1 MSATNY
7 EKQIL
12 DTIQKL
18 VDNAVQ
24 NASYD
29 KTIQCTILKV
39 QDAAMGKYKVKY
51 QDSAFYAY
59 STTTDVTYA
68 AGKSVY
74 VLVPGNDMASNKTII
89 GTVDS
94 LGADYINNI
103 SIENRYDIIGNNIAS
118 SEDIFGLCSYKSGG
132 DSIVLYDSNNDINL
146 INYNAEAADLYI
158 KKGTALLLGAYFKTD
173 LPTEQKFRGNYG
185 ISFET
190 IYADEA
196 GEPVERN
203 FIIDIDNMNGNPYNL
218 VNFTKQISAYELDG
232 LKFQSI
238 NKIQIFSDNFPHTAT
253 GKEDDIFVKDIQIYS
268 AEAIPEEELTNCG
281 LSLITP
287 QGIYFDNQSAATAVR
302 EIQAQVRVKGKAAS
316 DDFSNLSFYW
326 FKENVGITINSEK
339 YNKLG
344 GSGWECLNE
353 YNVID
358 RTDPDHLLIEWN
370 AAGSSI
376 SVMKRENAAKENR
389 YKCVAVYN
397 TDTIL
402 EKEITIYN
410 LSSSY
415 DITIASSNG
424 TQFYFDVG
432 TTNLSCLINGT
443 LQTDSEYTYSWGAVD
458 FYGSFK
464 NLEETSN
471 TYENVAV
478 NEIINYTVY
487 KCSVWYDGDYIGT
500 NSIILYNS
508 LEKAQNYNLV
518 INNGVQVYKY
528 DTNGIAPN
536 NKSLDNPIT
545 LLPLTFTLFDD
556 MGQEIPTSGIPGS
569 AIKWKVPIEDTMII
583 IPNEYG
589 TPTIEDG
596 YYIYTNIYS
605 LGYDIATKYNINAS
619 ENNIELNIDYEG
631 VSYKAV
637 TNLSF
642 IKEGESGTNGTDFIC
657 KIVPNIATGE
667 LNDYPMVTYN
677 EDTSNYSLNYTPTSQ
692 NLWFKVQL
700 WHDGIKIFENV
711 VSGNSNVEQ
720 DEEGNFKE
728 VDVSW
733 SILKNKYTKNQSLNI
748 ITEDSNLSIN
758 AATGVVTFDA
768 TEYADPA
775 NIVKCTVTYD
785 GMTYYDTMPV
795 IVSRIEN
802 SNYTLK
808 LKKNSGFRYA
818 IYSTD
823 GRYPQYDNNQ
833 PFEIVTLNQD
843 TDISESTTYIWEV
856 YGSSY
861 INGWQDEV
869 NIIPRKTYG
878 QILKANQKYYKP
890 VDEFNGLSV
899 NNGISVTTAIGSIQ
913 IPIHLYLNKYSNALM
928 NDWDGNSIQIKE
940 DEGLIL
946 SPQVG
951 AGKKEQDNSFT
962 GVFLG
967 SIEESGEEVET
978 GLFGYSSGER
988 TIALDASDGSARFGK
1003 TGSGQ
1008 IVIDPSTNQAILTS
1022 GNYDTTEG
1030 TGMQINL
1037 SEPSIT
1043 WGNGNFSIDSTGK
1056 VVATQLHMTAD
1067 SDRTVQQEITSL
1079 DNATSILQINPI
1091 TNNLIIP
1098 CDINHKPFE
1107 TKQYTIQCYPKFKN
1121 IDVSGVTCSF
1131 NPSSITNLSYYWSV
1145 ANKNIVVTVNS
1156 AKAIQETTNLI
1167 TATFTYKDSNNV
1179 TWTQVQQFN
1188 ISLGLQGTQGIQG
1201 EPGPDGESSYFH
1213 YYYSDVI
1220 NPSGFSQMTKTPSEF
1235 MGTYVDTTAED
1246 STNPND
1252 YIWFKLE
1259 GTDGEAGL
1267 DGFSIWIASTAP
1279 SSSNTY
1285 LRSQLSGPSASQ
1297 TPKVGEIVVSENRYQ
1312 YTITRVENNK
1322 IFVGSS
1328 TEESILLNRSGSSD
1342 TSSPIIRTVDYSG
1355 LVNGDLLRIDL
1366 EMGYARQ
1373 SSWHSSYGS
1382 ADLVWTGETQTVTV
1396 TMPNYN
1402 NSCTCV
1408 LNPSTSQ
1415 ISCSFSTHAFDG
1427 GYITL
1432 TKAITKVDLKGEKG
1446 DDGAAGAPAYTV
1458 VLSNESHTFPATDSA
1473 AVASSTTTE
1482 VLAYKGTSS
1491 MTPTIGTITGQVTG
1505 LTTSVSGTTIT
1516 ITAATTLTTE
1526 NGILTIP
1533 ITVDGKSFTKK
1544 FSWSLA
1550 KAGEKGEDG
1559 EDGTSPTAYS
1569 LIVSHAAVVKTT
1581 SGTYNPTAITLTAKS
1596 QTGNAAITNFTTGR
1610 YAIFLNGSST
1620 AAATPAS
1627 TANYSYTIP
1636 ANTTSIRIA
1645 LYNSS
1650 TGTTILDEQTV
1661 SIVSDGT
1668 NGRGIS
1674 SITNYYLATSA
1685 SSGVTR
1691 STSGW
1696 TTAIQTMTAINQY
1709 LWNYEDIYY
1718 TNNTHTYTNPAIIG
1732 RYGQDGAAGKG
1743 IVSIV
1748 EYYAVN
1754 NSTTAPEDSE
1764 FSTTVKSPSSTNKYL
1779 WNYEKITYENPSS
1792 VVNTDKR
1799 IIGTYGR
1806 DGTNGTSPYISYLTN
1821 EAQTFAAG
1829 TAKTIKTSLY
1839 AYQGITEKD
1848 VQIKSVNGVTASTS
1862 STATGKTGM
1871 NFYVNST
1878 SSVAHPEITFSAT
1891 ADLPQTQTEQLKIKY
1906 IISGENTE
1914 RSVYFSYSSTTTGSS
1929 GAAASLVDITASSQM
1944 FKSTDGGTTF
1954 SPDTIVLTPRFQ
1966 TVTYSK
1972 WQYIIGANTP
1982 VDVVSGQNG
1991 LTLNGSVLTISKD
2004 SSLFDTNSSVTFKC
2018 ISSNVNIFDT
2028 ITVVKLYDIS
2038 NIQIG
2043 GRNYLAYTGVSKDI
2057 FVDKSSG
2064 YITNDP
2070 YSIVSGKN
2078 LADLGFSIGDEV
2090 TISLD
2095 WEISQNGTLDFIY
2108 GDCRLEWVKDSTYIT
2123 FIKIPIITFSA
2134 DKTSGKVIVTTK
2146 LSTEAILTSNKIRFR
2161 IDNSVLVL
2169 KISNMKLEKGNK
2181 STDWTPA
2188 PEDVDNNI
2196 ADSNQTILNQVITNI
2211 EHYYFVTKDS
2221 LRPTAVKEDQW
2232 SLDYPAT
2239 AMEDEVSYVWQRDK
2253 SIFGDKTAIWSEP
2266 YSIKNKIGYTTEY
2279 AQSNDPINAPEENST
2294 LWGEAKPENVNK
2306 YVWTRTRTDW
2316 DTGLSTYSTPLC
2328 DTLTKK
2334 LQDSLQ
2340 QMGANVSELSEKGFV
2355 KLYRNYIYLVD
2366 REDMEDESD
2375 GGVKGIQMGKE
2386 GIVYFSGAT
2395 GWNQDPT
2402 KENNFSHYEVCSSVW
2417 DLGGTMNLQALMVEN
2432 ITASEIKDGTLKLGE
2447 ENTEGRLEVYKLNGK
2462 KGSEVLLANGDGL
2475 RVRLIDSQTQNV
2487 VGFITLSDTKG
2498 FILSLGPDKDHQ
2510 TFVWGSDTNEKDENN
2525 KDIINLDTFK
2535 MTKAKVTSELNFD
2548 SKIIVQPASFYGHQ
2562 GLAFVRGGN

>member
-39 QDAAMGKYKVKY
+39 QDATMGKYKVKY

-132 DSIVLYDSNNDINL
+132 DSIVLYDYDNDINL

-238 NKIQIFSDNFPHTAT
+238 NKIQIFSDNFPHTAA

-326 FKENVGITINSEK
+326 FRENVGITINSEK

-443 LQTDSEYTYSWGAVD
+443 LQTDSKYTYSWGAVD

-556 MGQEIPTSGIPGS
+556 MGQEIPASGIPGS
-569 AIKWKVPIEDTMII
+569 AIKWKVPIDDTMII

-589 TPTIEDG
+589 TPTVEDG

-605 LGYDIATKYNINAS
+605 LGYDIATRYNINAS

-642 IKEGESGTNGTDFIC
+642 IKEGESGTNGTDFVC

-667 LNDYPMVTYN
+667 LNDCPMVTYN
-677 EDTSNYSLNYTPTSQ
+677 EDTESYSLNYTPTSQ

-733 SILKNKYTKNQSLNI
+733 SILQNKYTNVPTKSQSSL

-758 AATGVVTFDA
+758 AATGAVTFDA

-833 PFEIVTLNQD
+833 PFEIITLNQD
-843 TDISESTTYIWEV
+843 TDISESTTYTWEV

-861 INGWQDEV
+861 INGWHDEV

-899 NNGISVTTAIGSIQ
+899 NNGISVATAIGSIQ

-967 SIEESGEEVET
+967 SVEETGKEVET

-1098 CDINHKPFE
+1098 CDTNHKPFE

-1121 IDVSGVTCSF
+1121 VDVSGVTCTF

-1145 ANKNIVVTVNS
+1145 ANKNIIVTVNS
-1156 AKAIQETTNLI
+1156 ANAIQNTTNLI
-1167 TATFTYKDSNNV
+1167 TATFTYIDSNNV

-1220 NPSGFSQMTKTPSEF
+1220 NPSGFSQMTKTPNEF

-1246 STNPND
+1246 STDPSD
-1252 YIWFKLE
+1252 YTWFKLE

-1279 SSSNTY
+1279 SSGNTY
-1285 LRSQLSGPSASQ
+1285 LRSQLSGPSTSQ

-1312 YTITRVENNK
+1312 YTITKVDGK
-1322 IFVGSS
+1322 TITVGSN
-1328 TEESILLNRSGSSD
+1328 TEEVVLLNRSGSRD
-1342 TSSPIIRTVDYSG
+1342 TSSPITVTVDYSG
-1355 LVNGDLLRIDL
+1355 LVVGDLLRIDL
-1366 EMGYARQ
+1366 EMGYM
-1373 SSWHSSYGS
+1373 SGSYWHSSYGS
-1382 ADLVWTGETQTVTV
+1382 ADTVWTGETQTVTV

-1402 NSCTCV
+1402 YPCTCV

-1415 ISCSFSTHAFDG
+1415 ISCSFSTVNFEG

-1491 MTPTIGTITGQVTG
+1491 ITPTIGTITGQVTG

-1526 NGILTIP
+1526 NGVLTIP

-1550 KAGEKGEDG
+1550 KAGEDG

-1620 AAATPAS
+1620 ATATPTS

-1668 NGRGIS
+1668 
-1674 SITNYYLATSA
+1674 
-1685 SSGVTR
+1685 
-1691 STSGW
+1691 
-1696 TTAIQTMTAINQY
+1696 
-1709 LWNYEDIYY
+1709 
-1718 TNNTHTYTNPAIIG
+1718 
-1732 RYGQDGAAGKG
+1732 
-1743 IVSIV
+1743 
-1748 EYYAVN
+1748 
-1754 NSTTAPEDSE
+1754 
-1764 FSTTVKSPSSTNKYL
+1764 
-1779 WNYEKITYENPSS
+1779 
-1792 VVNTDKR
+1792 
-1799 IIGTYGR
+1799 
-1806 DGTNGTSPYISYLTN
+1806 SPYISYLTN

-1839 AYQGITEKD
+1839 AYQGITEKN

-1891 ADLPQTQTEQLKIKY
+1891 TSLPQTQTEQLEIKY
-1906 IISGENTE
+1906 IISGENIE
-1914 RSVYFSYSSTTTGSS
+1914 RSVYFSYSSTTNGSS
-1929 GAAASLVDITASSQM
+1929 GEAASLVDITASSQM
-1944 FKSTDGGTTF
+1944 FKSTDGGVTF
-1954 SPDTIVLTPRFQ
+1954 SPNTIVLTPRFQ

-1972 WQYIIGANTP
+1972 WQYSEDGGSTYTH
-1982 VDVVSGQNG
+1982 DVVSGQHRFTINNG
-1991 LTLNGSVLTISKD
+1991 VLTIAKTCD
-2004 SSLFDTNSSVTFKC
+2004 LFTDSVTALSFKC
-2018 ISSNVNIFDT
+2018 ISSNANVYDT
-2028 ITVVKLYDIS
+2028 ITIIKLYDTTDID
-2038 NIQIG
+2038 IDVG
-2043 GRNYLAYTGVSKDI
+2043 GRNYALETGKANVHENTNKDNDSYSLYTLSIPVETI
-2057 FVDKSSG
+2057 NELPIDKF
-2064 YITNDP
+2064 
-2070 YSIVSGKN
+2070 IVSFDMTLSG
-2078 LADLGFSIGDEV
+2078 DLTGTSGTPYISVGQAASPWNRINVTETQAGTYHKEIVLNNRAWTTNVIGARVNYIDNGV
-2090 TISLD
+2090 TLTISNLKA
-2095 WEISQNGTLDFIY
+2095 EI
-2108 GDCRLEWVKDSTYIT
+2108 
-2123 FIKIPIITFSA
+2123 
-2134 DKTSGKVIVTTK
+2134 
-2146 LSTEAILTSNKIRFR
+2146 
-2161 IDNSVLVL
+2161 
-2169 KISNMKLEKGNK
+2169 GNVY
-2181 STDWTPA
+2181 TDWTPA
-2188 PEDVDNNI
+2188 PEDVDSDI

-2211 EHYYFVTKDS
+2211 EHYYFVTEDS

-2232 SLDYPAT
+2232 SLTYPAT
-2239 AMEDEVSYVWQRDK
+2239 EMEDGKTYVWQRDK
-2253 SIFGDKTAIWSEP
+2253 SIFGDGKAIWSEP

-2279 AQSNDPINAPEENST
+2279 AQSNDPTNAPVEGWDET
-2294 LWGEAKPENVNK
+2294 KPENVNE

-2340 QMGANVSELSEKGFV
+2340 QMGQSISELSEDGFV
-2355 KLYRNYIYLVD
+2355 KQFRNYIYLVD
-2366 REDMEDESD
+2366 NEDMTKVRS
-2375 GGVKGIQMGKE
+2375 GIAMGLGGIQFFKYPGEKP
-2386 GIVYFSGAT
+2386 GDPGYVAT
-2395 GWNQDPT
+2395 DWDEATT
-2402 KENNFSHYEVCSSVW
+2402 KFKGVEYNSVW

-2447 ENTEGRLEVYKLNGK
+2447 ENTEGCLEVYKLNGK

-2475 RVRLIDSQTQNV
+2475 RVRLIDSQTKSTI
-2487 VGFITLSDTKG
+2487 GFITLSDTKG
-2498 FILSLGPDKDHQ
+2498 FILSLGESIDNQ

-2548 SKIIVQPASFYGHQ
+2548 SKIIAQPASFNGHQ

>member
-132 DSIVLYDSNNDINL
+132 DSVVLYDYDNDINL

-443 LQTDSEYTYSWGAVD
+443 LQTDSKYTYSWGAVD

-545 LLPLTFTLFDD
+545 LLPLTFILFDD
-556 MGQEIPTSGIPGS
+556 MGQEIPASGIPGS
-569 AIKWKVPIEDTMII
+569 AIKWKVPIDDTMII

-589 TPTIEDG
+589 TPTVEDG

-605 LGYDIATKYNINAS
+605 LGYDIATRYNINAS

-677 EDTSNYSLNYTPTSQ
+677 EDTESYSLNYTPTSQ

-733 SILKNKYTKNQSLNI
+733 SILKNRYTKNQSLNV

-758 AATGVVTFDA
+758 AATGAVTFDA
-768 TEYADPA
+768 TEYTDPA

-833 PFEIVTLNQD
+833 PFEIVTLNQG
-843 TDISESTTYIWEV
+843 TNISSTSTYIWEV

-899 NNGISVTTAIGSIQ
+899 NNGISVATEIGSIQ

-967 SIEESGEEVET
+967 SIEETGKEVET

-1037 SEPSIT
+1037 SEPSIN
-1043 WGNGNFSIDSTGK
+1043 WGNGNFSIDSNGK
-1056 VVATQLHMTAD
+1056 VVATQLYMTSG
-1067 SDRTVQQEITSL
+1067 SDKTVQQEITSL

-1098 CDINHKPFE
+1098 CDTNHKPFE

-1145 ANKNIVVTVNS
+1145 ANKNIIVTVNS
-1156 AKAIQETTNLI
+1156 ANAIQNTTNLI
-1167 TATFTYKDSNNV
+1167 TATFTYIDSNNV

-1235 MGTYVDTTAED
+1235 MGTYVDKTAED
-1246 STNPND
+1246 STDPSD
-1252 YIWFKLE
+1252 YTWFKLE

-1279 SSSNTY
+1279 SSNTY

-1297 TPKVGEIVVSENRYQ
+1297 TPKVGEIVISENRYQ
-1312 YTITRVENNK
+1312 YTITKVDGK
-1322 IFVGSS
+1322 TITVGSN
-1328 TEESILLNRSGSSD
+1328 TEENVLLNRSGSRD
-1342 TSSPIIRTVDYSG
+1342 TSSPITVTVDYSG
-1355 LVNGDLLRIDL
+1355 LVVGDLLRINL
-1366 EMGYARQ
+1366 EMGYE
-1373 SSWHSSYGS
+1373 SGGYWHPYYGS
-1382 ADLVWTGETQTVTV
+1382 ADLVWTGEIQTVTV
-1396 TMPNYN
+1396 TMPNN
-1402 NSCTCV
+1402 NRPCTCV

-1415 ISCSFSTHAFDG
+1415 ISCSFSTSDFYG

-1446 DDGAAGAPAYTV
+1446 NNG
-1458 VLSNESHTFPATDSA
+1458 ES
-1473 AVASSTTTE
+1473 
-1482 VLAYKGTSS
+1482 
-1491 MTPTIGTITGQVTG
+1491 
-1505 LTTSVSGTTIT
+1505 
-1516 ITAATTLTTE
+1516 
-1526 NGILTIP
+1526 
-1533 ITVDGKSFTKK
+1533 
-1544 FSWSLA
+1544 
-1550 KAGEKGEDG
+1550 
-1559 EDGTSPTAYS
+1559 
-1569 LIVSHAAVVKTT
+1569 
-1581 SGTYNPTAITLTAKS
+1581 
-1596 QTGNAAITNFTTGR
+1596 
-1610 YAIFLNGSST
+1610 
-1620 AAATPAS
+1620 
-1627 TANYSYTIP
+1627 
-1636 ANTTSIRIA
+1636 
-1645 LYNSS
+1645 
-1650 TGTTILDEQTV
+1650 
-1661 SIVSDGT
+1661 
-1668 NGRGIS
+1668 
-1674 SITNYYLATSA
+1674 
-1685 SSGVTR
+1685 
-1691 STSGW
+1691 
-1696 TTAIQTMTAINQY
+1696 
-1709 LWNYEDIYY
+1709 
-1718 TNNTHTYTNPAIIG
+1718 
-1732 RYGQDGAAGKG
+1732 
-1743 IVSIV
+1743 
-1748 EYYAVN
+1748 
-1754 NSTTAPEDSE
+1754 
-1764 FSTTVKSPSSTNKYL
+1764 
-1779 WNYEKITYENPSS
+1779 
-1792 VVNTDKR
+1792 
-1799 IIGTYGR
+1799 
-1806 DGTNGTSPYISYLTN
+1806 GTSPYISYLTN

-1829 TAKTIKTSLY
+1829 TAKEVTTQLY
-1839 AYQGITEKD
+1839 AYQGTTEKN

-1891 ADLPQTQTEQLKIKY
+1891 TLLPQTQTEQLEIKY

-1944 FKSTDGGTTF
+1944 FKSIDGGVTF
-1954 SPDTIVLTPRFQ
+1954 SPNTIVLTPRFQ

-1972 WQYIIGANTP
+1972 WQYSQNGGSSWTDIT
-1982 VDVVSGQNG
+1982 SGQHG
-1991 LTLNGSVLTISKD
+1991 LTISNGVLAIAKTCDLFTD
-2004 SSLFDTNSSVTFKC
+2004 SITTLSFKC
-2018 ISSNVNIFDT
+2018 VSSNANVFDT
-2028 ITVVKLYDIS
+2028 ITIVKLYDTTDID
-2038 NIQIG
+2038 IDVG
-2043 GRNYLAYTGVSKDI
+2043 GRNLVTESTLFAYPSTSANWISTLGNTINENYTNEGRIGKVTSGNFGELQFEIILDNFGIQKTDKVTFSLDVKLLPLEDSSKPDVSDYVYLGYSLWDSENSPNWYTGAQLKWDATTAGAEYDI
-2057 FVDKSSG
+2057 
-2064 YITNDP
+2064 
-2070 YSIVSGKN
+2070 
-2078 LADLGFSIGDEV
+2078 
-2090 TISLD
+2090 
-2095 WEISQNGTLDFIY
+2095 WR
-2108 GDCRLEWVKDSTYIT
+2108 RLSIT
-2123 FIKIPIITFSA
+2123 FPGYTGSEDYKRLRFGIIAYANQANS
-2134 DKTSGKVIVTTK
+2134 D
-2146 LSTEAILTSNKIRFR
+2146 IRFITR
-2161 IDNSVLVL
+2161 
-2169 KISNMKLEKGNK
+2169 NMKIELGNVA
-2181 STDWTPA
+2181 TDWTIA
-2188 PEDVDNNI
+2188 PEETLNNTI
-2196 ADSNQTILNQVITNI
+2196 INIVPFYFYTTSGLRPDSNADWVSPLD
-2211 EHYYFVTKDS
+2211 ETKMTD
-2221 LRPTAVKEDQW
+2221 P
-2232 SLDYPAT
+2232 DY
-2239 AMEDEVSYVWQRDK
+2239 YVWQRNK
-2253 SIFGDKTAIWSEP
+2253 IIYGNGENTWSEI
-2266 YSIKNKIGYTTEY
+2266 YSIKNKIGFVTEY
-2279 AQSNDPINAPEENST
+2279 ASSESENVAPEIGWSED
-2294 LWGEAKPENVNK
+2294 KPTNTSL
-2306 YVWTRTRTDW
+2306 YIWTRTRTDW
-2316 DTGLSTYSTPLC
+2316 DTGLVTYSEPIC
-2328 DTLTKK
+2328 DTLTKQ
-2334 LQDSLQ
+2334 LQDGLT
-2340 QMGANVSELSEKGFV
+2340 ANGDRITQLSTLGFV
-2355 KLYRNYIYLVD
+2355 RIFDNFIYLVD
-2366 REDMEDESD
+2366 KEDMNNVSEGILMGSN
-2375 GGVKGIQMGKE
+2375 GIQ
-2386 GIVYFSGAT
+2386 YFYNAS
-2395 GWNQDPT
+2395 GWNQT
-2402 KENNFSHYEVCSSVW
+2402 TATFSTCSYTSVW
-2417 DLGGTMNLQALMVEN
+2417 SLDGTMDLSQLNAVH
-2432 ITASEIKDGTLKLGE
+2432 IKASEIEDGILTLGKTV
-2447 ENTEGRLEVYKLNGK
+2447 NTEGHLEVYKTNGTEPIVK
-2462 KGSEVLLANGDGL
+2462 IDGNGVEVKLVNGGWARILDTNG
-2475 RVRLIDSQTQNV
+2475 
-2487 VGFITLSDTKG
+2487 ITLVDANNNLV
-2498 FILSLGPDKDHQ
+2498 F
-2510 TFVWGSDTNEKDENN
+2510 GSDTN
-2525 KDIINLDTFK
+2525 LDRFN
-2535 MTKAKVTSELNFD
+2535 MTKATVSSELNFD
-2548 SKIIVQPASFYGHQ
+2548 SKIIAQPASLTVGSVTHH
-2562 GLAFVRGGN
+2562 GLAFVRGG

>member
-132 DSIVLYDSNNDINL
+132 DSVVLYDYDNDINL

-443 LQTDSEYTYSWGAVD
+443 LQTDSKYTYSWGAVD

-508 LEKAQNYNLV
+508 LKKAQNYNLV

-556 MGQEIPTSGIPGS
+556 MGQEIPASGIPGS
-569 AIKWKVPIEDTMII
+569 AIKWKVPIDDTMII

-596 YYIYTNIYS
+596 YYIYANIYS
-605 LGYDIATKYNINAS
+605 LGYDIATRYNINAS

-677 EDTSNYSLNYTPTSQ
+677 EDTESYSLNYTPTSQ

-733 SILKNKYTKNQSLNI
+733 SILQNKYTNIPTKSQSSL

-758 AATGVVTFDA
+758 AATGEVTFDA

-795 IVSRIEN
+795 IVSRIKN

-833 PFEIVTLNQD
+833 PFEIITLNQN
-843 TDISESTTYIWEV
+843 TDISESTTYTWEV

-861 INGWQDEV
+861 INGWHDEV

-967 SIEESGEEVET
+967 SVEETGKEVET

-1067 SDRTVQQEITSL
+1067 SDRTVQQEIMSL

-1098 CDINHKPFE
+1098 CDTNHKPFE

-1145 ANKNIVVTVNS
+1145 AKKNIIVTVNS

-1167 TATFTYKDSNNV
+1167 TATFTYKDNNNV

-1188 ISLGLQGTQGIQG
+1188 ISLGLQGTQGIPG
-1201 EPGPDGESSYFH
+1201 EPGPGGESSYFH

-1246 STNPND
+1246 STDPSD
-1252 YIWFKLE
+1252 YTWFKLE

-1279 SSSNTY
+1279 SGNTY

-1312 YTITRVENNK
+1312 YTITKVENNT
-1322 IFVGSS
+1322 ITVGSN

-1342 TSSPIIRTVDYSG
+1342 TSSPITRTVDYSG
-1355 LVNGDLLRIDL
+1355 LVNGDLLRINL
-1366 EMGYARQ
+1366 EMGYD
-1373 SSWHSSYGS
+1373 SGS
-1382 ADLVWTGETQTVTV
+1382 GRWSATRGSVDLIWTGNTETVDV
-1396 TMPNYN
+1396 TMPNT
-1402 NSCTCV
+1402 SRVCTCTV
-1408 LNPSTSQ
+1408 TPSTSQ
-1415 ISCSFSTHAFDG
+1415 ISCAFSSLDYEG

-1432 TKAITKVDLKGEKG
+1432 TKAITKVDLKGE
-1446 DDGAAGAPAYTV
+1446 
-1458 VLSNESHTFPATDSA
+1458 N
-1473 AVASSTTTE
+1473 
-1482 VLAYKGTSS
+1482 
-1491 MTPTIGTITGQVTG
+1491 
-1505 LTTSVSGTTIT
+1505 
-1516 ITAATTLTTE
+1516 
-1526 NGILTIP
+1526 
-1533 ITVDGKSFTKK
+1533 
-1544 FSWSLA
+1544 
-1550 KAGEKGEDG
+1550 
-1559 EDGTSPTAYS
+1559 
-1569 LIVSHAAVVKTT
+1569 
-1581 SGTYNPTAITLTAKS
+1581 
-1596 QTGNAAITNFTTGR
+1596 
-1610 YAIFLNGSST
+1610 
-1620 AAATPAS
+1620 
-1627 TANYSYTIP
+1627 
-1636 ANTTSIRIA
+1636 
-1645 LYNSS
+1645 
-1650 TGTTILDEQTV
+1650 
-1661 SIVSDGT
+1661 
-1668 NGRGIS
+1668 
-1674 SITNYYLATSA
+1674 
-1685 SSGVTR
+1685 
-1691 STSGW
+1691 
-1696 TTAIQTMTAINQY
+1696 
-1709 LWNYEDIYY
+1709 
-1718 TNNTHTYTNPAIIG
+1718 
-1732 RYGQDGAAGKG
+1732 
-1743 IVSIV
+1743 
-1748 EYYAVN
+1748 
-1754 NSTTAPEDSE
+1754 
-1764 FSTTVKSPSSTNKYL
+1764 
-1779 WNYEKITYENPSS
+1779 
-1792 VVNTDKR
+1792 
-1799 IIGTYGR
+1799 
-1806 DGTNGTSPYISYLTN
+1806 GTNGTSPYISYLTN

-1829 TAKTIKTSLY
+1829 TTKEVTTQLI
-1839 AYQGITEKD
+1839 AYQGTTPKA
-1848 VQIKSVNGVTASTS
+1848 VQIKSVNGVTASTAS
-1862 STATGKTGM
+1862 AGVETGKTGM
-1871 NFYVNST
+1871 KFKVSST
-1878 SSVAHPEITFSAT
+1878 SAVISPTITFIAT
-1891 ADLPQTQTEQLKIKY
+1891 TNLPQTQTEQLEIKY

-1914 RSVYFSYSSTTTGSS
+1914 RSIYFSYSSTTTGSS

-1944 FKSTDGGTTF
+1944 FKSTDGGTIF
-1954 SPDTIVLTPRFQ
+1954 SPNTIVLTPRFQ

-1972 WQYIIGANTP
+1972 WQYIIGTNTP
-1982 VDVVSGQNG
+1982 VNVVSGQNG

-2004 SSLFDTNSSVTFKC
+2004 SSLFNTNSSVTFKC
-2018 ISSNVNIFDT
+2018 ISSNINVFDT
-2028 ITVVKLYDIS
+2028 ITIVKLYDVKDIE
-2038 NIQIG
+2038 IG
-2043 GRNYLAYTGVSKDI
+2043 GRNYISNLEENWQNGNWIIPNVGEPTE
-2057 FVDKSSG
+2057 
-2064 YITNDP
+2064 ITTYN
-2070 YSIVSGKN
+2070 GR
-2078 LADLGFSIGDEV
+2078 
-2090 TISLD
+2090 ISLKRRI
-2095 WEISQNGTLDFIY
+2095 EIEPETSY
-2108 GDCRLEWVKDSTYIT
+2108 W
-2123 FIKIPIITFSA
+2123 IKIYSTKNVKVLFRVCDEDDNFIRSDIDLVDQQWVSSVN
-2134 DKTSGKVIVTTK
+2134 DKY
-2146 LSTEAILTSNKIRFR
+2146 LHLTIY
-2161 IDNSVLVL
+2161 DNSDVSDIANEITKV
-2169 KISNMKLEKGNK
+2169 KFEKGNVA
-2181 STDWTPA
+2181 TDWTMA
-2188 PEDVDNNI
+2188 PEDID
-2196 ADSNQTILNQVITNI
+2196 TNI
-2211 EHYYFVTKDS
+2211 STS
-2221 LRPTAVKEDQW
+2221 TQTAVNQSIVNIIPHYCYRSDGLKPKETDTW
-2232 SLDYPAT
+2232 TTPLDETHLTDTMYI
-2239 AMEDEVSYVWQRDK
+2239 WQRDK
-2253 SIFGDKTAIWSEP
+2253 IIYGNDSFIWSEIH
-2266 YSIKNKIGYTTEY
+2266 SIKNKISYITEY
-2279 AQSNDPINAPEENST
+2279 AAWDSSDTAPEEGSDK
-2294 LWGEAKPENVNK
+2294 WKEAKPDTTDK
-2306 YVWTRTRTDW
+2306 YIWTRTTTNW
-2316 DTGLSTYSTPLC
+2316 DTGLVTHSTPIC
-2328 DTLTKK
+2328 DTLAKR
-2334 LQDSLQ
+2334 LQDSLN
-2340 QMGANVSELSEKGFV
+2340 QMGLSVSELSESGYVRIFD
-2355 KLYRNYIYLVD
+2355 NYIYLVNAEEMRD
-2366 REDMEDESD
+2366 VRAGIAMGLGGIQFFKYPGEKPEDTDYVATEWDEENKVFK
-2375 GGVKGIQMGKE
+2375 GVK
-2386 GIVYFSGAT
+2386 Y
-2395 GWNQDPT
+2395 N
-2402 KENNFSHYEVCSSVW
+2402 SVW
-2417 DLGGTMNLQALMVEN
+2417 SLGGTMDLEALRVQN
-2432 ITASEIKDGTLKLGE
+2432 INASEIKDGILTLGE
-2447 ENTEGRLEVYKLNGK
+2447 DANTEGRLEVYKVNGK
-2462 KGSEVLLANGDGL
+2462 INGDDPVVKIDGNGVEVKLANGGWAKILDTNGIT
-2475 RVRLIDSQTQNV
+2475 LIDANNNLV
-2487 VGFITLSDTKG
+2487 F
-2498 FILSLGPDKDHQ
+2498 
-2510 TFVWGSDTNEKDENN
+2510 GSDTN
-2525 KDIINLDTFK
+2525 LDRFN
-2535 MTKAKVTSELNFD
+2535 MTKATVTSEINFD
-2548 SKIIVQPASFYGHQ
+2548 SKIIAQPTVLTDTNNIDHH
-2562 GLAFVRGGN
+2562 GLAFIRGGN

>member
-132 DSIVLYDSNNDINL
+132 DSVVLYDYDNDINL

-424 TQFYFDVG
+424 IQFYFDVG

-443 LQTDSEYTYSWGAVD
+443 LQTDSKYTYSWGAVD

-556 MGQEIPTSGIPGS
+556 LGQEIPASGIPGS
-569 AIKWKVPIEDTMII
+569 AIKWKVPIDDTMII

-589 TPTIEDG
+589 TPTVEDG

-605 LGYDIATKYNINAS
+605 LGYDIATRYNVNAS

-711 VSGNSNVEQ
+711 VSGNSNIEQ

-733 SILKNKYTKNQSLNI
+733 SILQNKYTNVPTKSQSSL

-758 AATGVVTFDA
+758 AATGAVTFDA

-833 PFEIVTLNQD
+833 PFEIITLNQD
-843 TDISESTTYIWEV
+843 TDISESTTYTWEV

-861 INGWQDEV
+861 INGWHDEV

-967 SIEESGEEVET
+967 SVEETGKEVET

-1022 GNYDTTEG
+1022 GNYNTTAG

-1098 CDINHKPFE
+1098 CDTNHKPFE

-1121 IDVSGVTCSF
+1121 VDVSGVTCTF

-1188 ISLGLQGTQGIQG
+1188 ISLGLQGTQGIPG
-1201 EPGPDGESSYFH
+1201 EPGPGGESSYFH

-1235 MGTYVDTTAED
+1235 MGTYVDKTAED
-1246 STNPND
+1246 STDPDD
-1252 YIWFKLE
+1252 YTWFKLE

-1279 SSSNTY
+1279 SSNTY

-1312 YTITRVENNK
+1312 YTITKVDGK
-1322 IFVGSS
+1322 TITVGSN
-1328 TEESILLNRSGSSD
+1328 TEEVVLLNRSGSRD
-1342 TSSPIIRTVDYSG
+1342 TSSPITRTVDYSG

-1366 EMGYARQ
+1366 EMGYMSG
-1373 SSWHSSYGS
+1373 SSWSPSYGS

-1402 NSCTCV
+1402 NPCTCV

-1415 ISCSFSTHAFDG
+1415 ISCSFSTVNFEG

-1446 DDGAAGAPAYTV
+1446 ADGAAGAP
-1458 VLSNESHTFPATDSA
+1458 
-1473 AVASSTTTE
+1473 
-1482 VLAYKGTSS
+1482 
-1491 MTPTIGTITGQVTG
+1491 
-1505 LTTSVSGTTIT
+1505 
-1516 ITAATTLTTE
+1516 
-1526 NGILTIP
+1526 
-1533 ITVDGKSFTKK
+1533 
-1544 FSWSLA
+1544 
-1550 KAGEKGEDG
+1550 
-1559 EDGTSPTAYS
+1559 
-1569 LIVSHAAVVKTT
+1569 
-1581 SGTYNPTAITLTAKS
+1581 
-1596 QTGNAAITNFTTGR
+1596 
-1610 YAIFLNGSST
+1610 
-1620 AAATPAS
+1620 
-1627 TANYSYTIP
+1627 
-1636 ANTTSIRIA
+1636 
-1645 LYNSS
+1645 
-1650 TGTTILDEQTV
+1650 
-1661 SIVSDGT
+1661 
-1668 NGRGIS
+1668 
-1674 SITNYYLATSA
+1674 
-1685 SSGVTR
+1685 
-1691 STSGW
+1691 
-1696 TTAIQTMTAINQY
+1696 
-1709 LWNYEDIYY
+1709 
-1718 TNNTHTYTNPAIIG
+1718 
-1732 RYGQDGAAGKG
+1732 
-1743 IVSIV
+1743 
-1748 EYYAVN
+1748 
-1754 NSTTAPEDSE
+1754 
-1764 FSTTVKSPSSTNKYL
+1764 
-1779 WNYEKITYENPSS
+1779 
-1792 VVNTDKR
+1792 
-1799 IIGTYGR
+1799 
-1806 DGTNGTSPYISYLTN
+1806 GTSPYISYLTN

-1839 AYQGITEKD
+1839 AYQGTTEKN
-1848 VQIKSVNGVTASTS
+1848 VQIKSINGVTASTS

-1891 ADLPQTQTEQLKIKY
+1891 TSLPQTQTEQLEIKY

-2018 ISSNVNIFDT
+2018 ISSNANIFDT

-2043 GRNYLAYTGVSKDI
+2043 GRNYLAYTGASKDI

-2090 TISLD
+2090 TISLN

-2108 GDCRLEWVKDSTYIT
+2108 GNCRLEWVKDSTYIT

-2188 PEDVDNNI
+2188 PEDIDN
-2196 ADSNQTILNQVITNI
+2196 DI
-2211 EHYYFVTKDS
+2211 ETSIQGSFDRSIIRIDHYYLTTESTTKPSDVDWDDKQKVKTIY
-2221 LRPTAVKEDQW
+2221 PTAEMQDGV
-2232 SLDYPAT
+2232 T
-2239 AMEDEVSYVWQRDK
+2239 YVWQRDK
-2253 SIFGDKTAIWSEP
+2253 FVRGDDTFTWSEA
-2266 YSIKNKIGYTTEY
+2266 YSIKNKVGYTTEY
-2279 AQSNDPINAPEENST
+2279 ATSLSSTDYPAEDSEE
-2294 LWGEAKPENVNK
+2294 WKEAKPNATEAANK
-2306 YVWTRTRTDW
+2306 YIWTRTSTTW
-2316 DTGLSTYSTPLC
+2316 DTGLITHSTPIC
-2328 DTLTKK
+2328 DTLTKQ
-2334 LQDSLQ
+2334 LQESLQ
-2340 QMGANVSELSEKGFV
+2340 QIGANVSELSQYGFV
-2355 KLYRNYIYLVD
+2355 KMYKNFIYLVD
-2366 REDMEDESD
+2366 NDDMNQ
-2375 GGVKGIQMGKE
+2375 VRKGIAMGYDGIQFFKYPE
-2386 GIVYFSGAT
+2386 GDVPGETRVETEWDAV
-2395 GWNQDPT
+2395 NT
-2402 KENNFSHYEVCSSVW
+2402 KFKGVTYNSVW
-2417 DLGGTMNLQALMVEN
+2417 TLDGTMDLGLLRAVK
-2432 ITASEIKDGTLKLGE
+2432 IKASEIENGILTLGE
-2447 ENTEGRLEVYKLNGK
+2447 DENTEGRLEVYKLNGDK
-2462 KGSEVLLANGDGL
+2462 PVATIDKDGIKVKLVNGGWAKILDTNGIT
-2475 RVRLIDSQTQNV
+2475 LIDANDNLV
-2487 VGFITLSDTKG
+2487 F
-2498 FILSLGPDKDHQ
+2498 
-2510 TFVWGSDTNEKDENN
+2510 GSDTN
-2525 KDIINLDTFK
+2525 LDRFN
-2535 MTKAKVTSELNFD
+2535 MTKATVTSEINFD
-2548 SKIIVQPASFYGHQ
+2548 SKIIAQPTILTDTNNIDHH
-2562 GLAFVRGGN
+2562 GLAFIRGGN

>member
-132 DSIVLYDSNNDINL
+132 DSVVLYDYDNDINL

-302 EIQAQVRVKGKAAS
+302 EIQAQVRVKGKVAS

-376 SVMKRENAAKENR
+376 SVMKRENVAKENR

-397 TDTIL
+397 TNTIL

-443 LQTDSEYTYSWGAVD
+443 LQTDSKYTYSWGAVD

-471 TYENVAV
+471 TYENVVV

-556 MGQEIPTSGIPGS
+556 MGQEIPVSGIPGS
-569 AIKWKVPIEDTMII
+569 AIKWKVPIDDTMII

-589 TPTIEDG
+589 TPTVEDG

-605 LGYDIATKYNINAS
+605 LGYDIATRYNINAS

-733 SILKNKYTKNQSLNI
+733 SILQNKYTNVPTKSQSSLI
-748 ITEDSNLSIN
+748 IEDSNLSIN
-758 AATGVVTFDA
+758 AATGAVTFDA

-833 PFEIVTLNQD
+833 PFEIITLNQD
-843 TDISESTTYIWEV
+843 TDISESTTYTWEV

-861 INGWQDEV
+861 INGWHDEV

-890 VDEFNGLSV
+890 VDEFNGLSI

-967 SIEESGEEVET
+967 SIEESGKEVET

-1067 SDRTVQQEITSL
+1067 SDRTVQQEITFL

-1098 CDINHKPFE
+1098 CDTNHKPFE

-1121 IDVSGVTCSF
+1121 IDISGVTCTF

-1145 ANKNIVVTVNS
+1145 ANKNIIVTVNS

-1167 TATFTYKDSNNV
+1167 TATFTYKDNNNV

-1188 ISLGLQGTQGIQG
+1188 ISLGLQGTQGIPG
-1201 EPGPDGESSYFH
+1201 EPGPGGESSYFH

-1246 STNPND
+1246 STDPSD
-1252 YIWFKLE
+1252 YTWFKLE

-1279 SSSNTY
+1279 SSNTY

-1297 TPKVGEIVVSENRYQ
+1297 APKVGEIVVSENRYQ
-1312 YTITRVENNK
+1312 YTITKVNGNT
-1322 IFVGSS
+1322 ITVGSN
-1328 TEESILLNRSGSSD
+1328 TEEVVLLNRSGSSD
-1342 TSSPIIRTVDYSG
+1342 TSSPITRTVDYSG
-1355 LVNGDLLRIDL
+1355 LKVGDLLRINL
-1366 EMGYARQ
+1366 EMGYDQGSGRWSATR
-1373 SSWHSSYGS
+1373 GS
-1382 ADLVWTGETQTVTV
+1382 ADLIWTGNTETVDV
-1396 TMPNYN
+1396 TMPNTVRV
-1402 NSCTCV
+1402 CTCTV
-1408 LNPSTSQ
+1408 TPSTSQ
-1415 ISCSFSTHAFDG
+1415 ISCAFSSLDYQG

-1458 VLSNESHTFPATDSA
+1458 VLSNESHTFPATNTA
-1473 AVASSTTTE
+1473 ATASSTTID
-1482 VLAYKGTSS
+1482 VIAYKGTSS
-1491 MTPTIGTITGQVTG
+1491 ITPTIGTITGQVTG

-1516 ITAATTLTTE
+1516 VTAATTLITE
-1526 NGILTIP
+1526 DGILTIP

-1550 KAGEKGEDG
+1550 KAGEDG
-1559 EDGTSPTAYS
+1559 ESPTAYS
-1569 LIVSHAAVVKTT
+1569 LVVSHAAVVKTT
-1581 SGTYNPTAITLTAKS
+1581 GGTYNPTAITLTAKS

-1620 AAATPAS
+1620 ATATPAS

-1661 SIVSDGT
+1661 SIVSDG
-1668 NGRGIS
+1668 I
-1674 SITNYYLATSA
+1674 
-1685 SSGVTR
+1685 
-1691 STSGW
+1691 
-1696 TTAIQTMTAINQY
+1696 
-1709 LWNYEDIYY
+1709 
-1718 TNNTHTYTNPAIIG
+1718 
-1732 RYGQDGAAGKG
+1732 
-1743 IVSIV
+1743 
-1748 EYYAVN
+1748 
-1754 NSTTAPEDSE
+1754 
-1764 FSTTVKSPSSTNKYL
+1764 
-1779 WNYEKITYENPSS
+1779 
-1792 VVNTDKR
+1792 
-1799 IIGTYGR
+1799 
-1806 DGTNGTSPYISYLTN
+1806 NGTSPYISYLTN

-1829 TAKTIKTSLY
+1829 TVKEVTTQLI
-1839 AYQGITEKD
+1839 AYQGTTSKT

-1871 NFYVNST
+1871 NFKVSST
-1878 SSVAHPEITFSAT
+1878 SAVTSPTITFSAT
-1891 ADLPQTQTEQLKIKY
+1891 TALPQTQTEQLAIVY
-1906 IISGENTE
+1906 RITGESSDRTI
-1914 RSVYFSYSSTTTGSS
+1914 YFSYSSTTTGSS

-1944 FKSTDGGTTF
+1944 FKSTDGGATF
-1954 SPDTIVLTPRFQ
+1954 SPNTIVLTPRFQ

-1982 VDVVSGQNG
+1982 VNVVSGQNG
-1991 LTLNGSVLTISKD
+1991 LTLNGSILTISKD
-2004 SSLFDTNSSVTFKC
+2004 SSLFNTNSSVTFKC
-2018 ISSNVNIFDT
+2018 ISSNANVFDT
-2028 ITVVKLYDIS
+2028 ITIVKLYDTKDIE
-2038 NIQIG
+2038 IG
-2043 GRNYLAYTGVSKDI
+2043 GRNYISNLEENWQNGNWKIPNVGEPT
-2057 FVDKSSG
+2057 
-2064 YITNDP
+2064 
-2070 YSIVSGKN
+2070 SIDTSDVR
-2078 LADLGFSIGDEV
+2078 
-2090 TISLD
+2090 ISLKKRI
-2095 WEISQNGTLDFIY
+2095 EIEPETSY
-2108 GDCRLEWVKDSTYIT
+2108 W
-2123 FIKIPIITFSA
+2123 IKIYSTKNVKALFRVCDENDNFIRSDIDLVNQQWVSSA
-2134 DKTSGKVIVTTK
+2134 NDKY
-2146 LSTEAILTSNKIRFR
+2146 LHLTIY
-2161 IDNSVLVL
+2161 DNSDVSDIANGITKV
-2169 KISNMKLEKGNK
+2169 KFEKGNIA
-2181 STDWTPA
+2181 TDWTSA
-2188 PEDVDNNI
+2188 PEDVDSDI
-2196 ADSNQTILNQVITNI
+2196 ADANQTILNQVITNI
-2211 EHYYFVTKDS
+2211 EHYYFVTEDS

-2239 AMEDEVSYVWQRDK
+2239 AMGDGVSYVWQRDK
-2253 SIFGDKTAIWSEP
+2253 SIFGDKKAIWSEP

-2279 AQSNDPINAPEENST
+2279 AQSNDPINAPEEDST
-2294 LWGEAKPENVNK
+2294 EWGEAKPENVNK

-2340 QMGANVSELSEKGFV
+2340 QMGASVSELSEKGFV

-2498 FILSLGPDKDHQ
+2498 FILSLGPDEDHQ

-2535 MTKAKVTSELNFD
+2535 MTKAKVTSELNFN

>member
-132 DSIVLYDSNNDINL
+132 DSVVLYDYDNDINL

-443 LQTDSEYTYSWGAVD
+443 LQTDSKYTYSWGAVD

-556 MGQEIPTSGIPGS
+556 MGQEIPASGIPGS
-569 AIKWKVPIEDTMII
+569 AIKWKVPIDDTMII

-589 TPTIEDG
+589 TPTVEDG

-605 LGYDIATKYNINAS
+605 LGYDIATRYNINAS

-677 EDTSNYSLNYTPTSQ
+677 ENTESYSLNYTPTSQ

-733 SILKNKYTKNQSLNI
+733 SILQNKYTNVPTKSQSSL

-758 AATGVVTFDA
+758 AATGAVTFDA

-833 PFEIVTLNQD
+833 PFEIITLNQD
-843 TDISESTTYIWEV
+843 TDISSTTTYTWEV

-861 INGWQDEV
+861 INGWHDEV

-967 SIEESGEEVET
+967 SVEETGKEVET

-1098 CDINHKPFE
+1098 CDTNHKPFE

-1167 TATFTYKDSNNV
+1167 TATFTYKDNNNV

-1246 STNPND
+1246 STDPSD
-1252 YIWFKLE
+1252 YTWFKLE

-1279 SSSNTY
+1279 SSGNTY
-1285 LRSQLSGPSASQ
+1285 LRSQLSGPSTSQ

-1312 YTITRVENNK
+1312 YTITKVNGNT
-1322 IFVGSS
+1322 ITVGSN
-1328 TEESILLNRSGSSD
+1328 TEESILLNHSGSSD
-1342 TSSPIIRTVDYSG
+1342 TSSPITRTVDYSG
-1355 LVNGDLLRIDL
+1355 LKIGDLLRIDL
-1366 EMGYARQ
+1366 EMGYE
-1373 SSWHSSYGS
+1373 SGSGYWSPSYGS
-1382 ADLVWTGETQTVTV
+1382 ADLVWTGGTQTITV
-1396 TMPNYN
+1396 TMSGN
-1402 NSCTCV
+1402 NNPCTCV

-1415 ISCSFSTHAFDG
+1415 ISCSFSIHDFDG

-1491 MTPTIGTITGQVTG
+1491 ITPTIGTITGQVTG

-1526 NGILTIP
+1526 SGVLTIP

-1550 KAGEKGEDG
+1550 KTG

-1620 AAATPAS
+1620 ATATPAS

-1668 NGRGIS
+1668 
-1674 SITNYYLATSA
+1674 
-1685 SSGVTR
+1685 
-1691 STSGW
+1691 
-1696 TTAIQTMTAINQY
+1696 
-1709 LWNYEDIYY
+1709 
-1718 TNNTHTYTNPAIIG
+1718 
-1732 RYGQDGAAGKG
+1732 
-1743 IVSIV
+1743 
-1748 EYYAVN
+1748 
-1754 NSTTAPEDSE
+1754 
-1764 FSTTVKSPSSTNKYL
+1764 
-1779 WNYEKITYENPSS
+1779 
-1792 VVNTDKR
+1792 
-1799 IIGTYGR
+1799 
-1806 DGTNGTSPYISYLTN
+1806 SPYISYLTN

-1839 AYQGITEKD
+1839 AYQGTTEKN

-1878 SSVAHPEITFSAT
+1878 SSVGHPEITFSAT
-1891 ADLPQTQTEQLKIKY
+1891 TSLPQTQTEQLEIKY

-1944 FKSTDGGTTF
+1944 FKSIDGGATF
-1954 SPDTIVLTPRFQ
+1954 SPNTIVLTPRFQ

-1972 WQYIIGANTP
+1972 WQYSDDGGSTYTH
-1982 VDVVSGQNG
+1982 DVVSGQHGFTINNG
-1991 LTLNGSVLTISKD
+1991 VLTIAKTCD
-2004 SSLFDTNSSVTFKC
+2004 LFTDNVTALSFKC
-2018 ISSNVNIFDT
+2018 ISSNANVYDT
-2028 ITVVKLYDIS
+2028 ITIIKLYDTTDIE
-2038 NIQIG
+2038 IG
-2043 GRNYLAYTGVSKDI
+2043 GRNYISNLEGNWQNGNWIIPNVGEPTE
-2057 FVDKSSG
+2057 
-2064 YITNDP
+2064 ITTYN
-2070 YSIVSGKN
+2070 GR
-2078 LADLGFSIGDEV
+2078 
-2090 TISLD
+2090 ISLKRRI
-2095 WEISQNGTLDFIY
+2095 EIEPETSYWIKVYSTKNIKALFRVCDEDDNFIRS
-2108 GDCRLEWVKDSTYIT
+2108 DIDLVDQQWVS
-2123 FIKIPIITFSA
+2123 SVN
-2134 DKTSGKVIVTTK
+2134 DKY
-2146 LSTEAILTSNKIRFR
+2146 LHLTIY
-2161 IDNSVLVL
+2161 DNSDVSDIANEITKV
-2169 KISNMKLEKGNK
+2169 KFEKGNVA
-2181 STDWTPA
+2181 TDWTMA
-2188 PEDVDNNI
+2188 PEDID
-2196 ADSNQTILNQVITNI
+2196 TNI
-2211 EHYYFVTKDS
+2211 STS
-2221 LRPTAVKEDQW
+2221 TQTAVNQSIVNIIPHYCYRSDGLKPKETDTW
-2232 SLDYPAT
+2232 TTPLDETHLTDTMYI
-2239 AMEDEVSYVWQRDK
+2239 WQRDK
-2253 SIFGDKTAIWSEP
+2253 IIYGNDSFIWSEIH
-2266 YSIKNKIGYTTEY
+2266 SIKNKISYITEY
-2279 AQSNDPINAPEENST
+2279 AAWDSSDTAPEEESDE
-2294 LWGEAKPENVNK
+2294 WKEAKPDTTDK
-2306 YVWTRTRTDW
+2306 YIWTRTTTNW
-2316 DTGLSTYSTPLC
+2316 DTGLVTHSTPIC
-2328 DTLTKK
+2328 DTLAKR
-2334 LQDSLQ
+2334 LQDSLN
-2340 QMGANVSELSEKGFV
+2340 QMGLSVSELSESGYVRIFD
-2355 KLYRNYIYLVD
+2355 NYIYLVNAKEMRD
-2366 REDMEDESD
+2366 VRAGIAM
-2375 GGVKGIQMGKE
+2375 GLGGIQFFKYPE
-2386 GIVYFSGAT
+2386 GDVPGET
-2395 GWNQDPT
+2395 RVETEWDE
-2402 KENNFSHYEVCSSVW
+2402 ENKVFKNVKYNSVW
-2417 DLGGTMNLQALMVEN
+2417 SLGGTMDLEALRVQN
-2432 ITASEIKDGTLKLGE
+2432 INASEIKDGILTLGE
-2447 ENTEGRLEVYKLNGK
+2447 DANTEGRLEVYKVNGK
-2462 KGSEVLLANGDGL
+2462 INGDDPVVKIDGNGVEVKLANGGWAKILDTNGIT
-2475 RVRLIDSQTQNV
+2475 LIDANNNLV
-2487 VGFITLSDTKG
+2487 F
-2498 FILSLGPDKDHQ
+2498 
-2510 TFVWGSDTNEKDENN
+2510 GSDTN
-2525 KDIINLDTFK
+2525 LDRFN
-2535 MTKAKVTSELNFD
+2535 MTKATVTSEINFD
-2548 SKIIVQPASFYGHQ
+2548 SKIIAQPTVLTDTNNIDHH
-2562 GLAFVRGGN
+2562 GLAFIRGGN

>member
-268 AEAIPEEELTNCG
+268 AETIPEEELTNCG

-287 QGIYFDNQSAATAVR
+287 QGIYFDNQSAVTAVR

-443 LQTDSEYTYSWGAVD
+443 LQTDSKYTYSWGAVD

-556 MGQEIPTSGIPGS
+556 MGQEIPASGIPGS
-569 AIKWKVPIEDTMII
+569 AIKWKVPIDDTMII

-589 TPTIEDG
+589 TPTVEDG

-605 LGYDIATKYNINAS
+605 LGYDIATRYNINAS

-677 EDTSNYSLNYTPTSQ
+677 EDTESYSLNYTPTSQ

-733 SILKNKYTKNQSLNI
+733 SILQNKYTKNQSLNV
-748 ITEDSNLSIN
+748 ITENSNLSIN
-758 AATGVVTFDA
+758 AATGAVTFDA
-768 TEYADPA
+768 TEYTDPA

-785 GMTYYDTMPV
+785 GITYYDTMPV
-795 IVSRIEN
+795 IVSRIKN

-833 PFEIVTLNQD
+833 PFEIVTLNQG
-843 TDISESTTYIWEV
+843 TDISSTSTYIWEV

-899 NNGISVTTAIGSIQ
+899 NNGISVATEIGSIQ

-967 SIEESGEEVET
+967 SIEETGKEVET

-1067 SDRTVQQEITSL
+1067 SDKTVQQEITSL

-1098 CDINHKPFE
+1098 CDTNHKPFE

-1121 IDVSGVTCSF
+1121 VDVSGVTCTF

-1167 TATFTYKDSNNV
+1167 TATFTYKDNNNV

-1188 ISLGLQGTQGIQG
+1188 ISLGLQGTQGIPG
-1201 EPGPDGESSYFH
+1201 EPGPGGESSYFH

-1246 STNPND
+1246 STDPSD
-1252 YIWFKLE
+1252 YTWFKLE
-1259 GTDGEAGL
+1259 GTDGE
-1267 DGFSIWIASTAP
+1267 
-1279 SSSNTY
+1279 
-1285 LRSQLSGPSASQ
+1285 
-1297 TPKVGEIVVSENRYQ
+1297 
-1312 YTITRVENNK
+1312 
-1322 IFVGSS
+1322 
-1328 TEESILLNRSGSSD
+1328 
-1342 TSSPIIRTVDYSG
+1342 
-1355 LVNGDLLRIDL
+1355 
-1366 EMGYARQ
+1366 
-1373 SSWHSSYGS
+1373 
-1382 ADLVWTGETQTVTV
+1382 
-1396 TMPNYN
+1396 
-1402 NSCTCV
+1402 
-1408 LNPSTSQ
+1408 
-1415 ISCSFSTHAFDG
+1415 
-1427 GYITL
+1427 
-1432 TKAITKVDLKGEKG
+1432 
-1446 DDGAAGAPAYTV
+1446 AGAPAYTV

-1491 MTPTIGTITGQVTG
+1491 ITPTIGTITGQVTG

-1526 NGILTIP
+1526 NGVLTIP

-1550 KAGEKGEDG
+1550 KAGEDG
-1559 EDGTSPTAYS
+1559 KNGTSPTAYS

-1668 NGRGIS
+1668 NGKGIS

-1696 TTAIQTMTAINQY
+1696 TTAIQTMTATNQY

-1718 TNNTHTYTNPAIIG
+1718 TNNTHTYTNPVIIG

-1743 IVSIV
+1743 IASIV

-1806 DGTNGTSPYISYLTN
+1806 DGTDGTSPYISYLTN

-1839 AYQGITEKD
+1839 AYQGIAEKN

-1891 ADLPQTQTEQLKIKY
+1891 TSLPQTQTEQLAIVY
-1906 IISGENTE
+1906 RITGESSDRTI
-1914 RSVYFSYSSTTTGSS
+1914 YFSYSSTTTGSS

-1944 FKSTDGGTTF
+1944 FKSTDGGVTF

-1972 WQYIIGANTP
+1972 WQYIIGTNTP
-1982 VDVVSGQNG
+1982 VNVVSGQNG

-2004 SSLFDTNSSVTFKC
+2004 SSLFNTNSSVTFKC
-2018 ISSNVNIFDT
+2018 ISSNANVFDT

-2043 GRNYLAYTGVSKDI
+2043 GRNYLAYTGASKDI

-2108 GDCRLEWVKDSTYIT
+2108 GDCRLEWVKDSAYIT

-2188 PEDVDNNI
+2188 PEDVDN
-2196 ADSNQTILNQVITNI
+2196 DI
-2211 EHYYFVTKDS
+2211 ETSIQSSFDRSIIRIDHYYLTTESTTKPSDVDWDDKQK
-2221 LRPTAVKEDQW
+2221 VKTV
-2232 SLDYPAT
+2232 YPAEEMQDGVT
-2239 AMEDEVSYVWQRDK
+2239 YVWQRDK
-2253 SIFGDKTAIWSEP
+2253 FVRGDGTFTWSEA
-2266 YSIKNKIGYTTEY
+2266 YSIKNKVGYTTEY
-2279 AQSNDPINAPEENST
+2279 AVSDSSTTAPEENSIN
-2294 LWGEAKPENVNK
+2294 WKEAKPDATEAADK
-2306 YVWTRTRTDW
+2306 YIWTRTSTAW
-2316 DTGLSTYSTPLC
+2316 DTGLVTHSTPIC
-2328 DTLTKK
+2328 DTLTKQ

-2340 QMGANVSELSEKGFV
+2340 QMGKTISDLSVAGHV
-2355 KLYRNYIYLVD
+2355 KQFKNYIYLVD
-2366 REDMEDESD
+2366 NDDMNQ
-2375 GGVKGIQMGKE
+2375 VRKGIAMGLG
-2386 GIVYFSGAT
+2386 GIQFFKYPGKKPGDPGYKAT
-2395 GWNQDPT
+2395 EWDKVDT
-2402 KENNFSHYEVCSSVW
+2402 KFKNVEYNSVW
-2417 DLGGTMNLQALMVEN
+2417 DLEGNMNLQALMVKN
-2432 ITASEIKDGTLKLGE
+2432 ITASKIQNGELKLGE
-2447 ENTEGRLEVYKLNGK
+2447 IGNTEGSLQVFKTNG
-2462 KGSEVLLANGDGL
+2462 GTQLDVVRANKDGL
-2475 RVRLIDSQTQNV
+2475 RIRLVDTKNNAV
-2487 VGFITLSDTKG
+2487 TVGFITLSDTKG
-2498 FILSLGPDKDHQ
+2498 FALSLGPDEDTQ

>member
-132 DSIVLYDSNNDINL
+132 DSVVLYDYDNDINL

-443 LQTDSEYTYSWGAVD
+443 LQTDSKYTYSWGAVD

-556 MGQEIPTSGIPGS
+556 MGQEIPASGIPGS
-569 AIKWKVPIEDTMII
+569 AIKWKVPIDDTMII

-589 TPTIEDG
+589 TPTVEDG

-605 LGYDIATKYNINAS
+605 LGYDIATRYNINAS

-677 EDTSNYSLNYTPTSQ
+677 EDTESYSLNYTPTSQ

-733 SILKNKYTKNQSLNI
+733 SILQNKYTNVPTKSQSSL

-758 AATGVVTFDA
+758 AATGAVTFDA

-833 PFEIVTLNQD
+833 PFEIITLNQD
-843 TDISESTTYIWEV
+843 TDISESTTYTWEV

-861 INGWQDEV
+861 INGWHDEV

-899 NNGISVTTAIGSIQ
+899 NNGISVVTAIGSIQ

-967 SIEESGEEVET
+967 SVEETGKEVET

-1022 GNYDTTEG
+1022 GNYNTAAG

-1037 SEPSIT
+1037 SEPSIN

-1098 CDINHKPFE
+1098 CDTNHKPFE

-1145 ANKNIVVTVNS
+1145 ANKNIIVTVNS
-1156 AKAIQETTNLI
+1156 ANAIQNTTNLI
-1167 TATFTYKDSNNV
+1167 TATFTYIDSNNV

-1235 MGTYVDTTAED
+1235 MGTYVDKTAED
-1246 STNPND
+1246 STDPSD
-1252 YIWFKLE
+1252 YTWFKLE

-1279 SSSNTY
+1279 SSNTY

-1297 TPKVGEIVVSENRYQ
+1297 TPKVGEIVISENRYQ
-1312 YTITRVENNK
+1312 YTITKVDGK
-1322 IFVGSS
+1322 TITVGSN
-1328 TEESILLNRSGSSD
+1328 TEENVLLNRSGSRD
-1342 TSSPIIRTVDYSG
+1342 TSSPITVTVDYSG
-1355 LVNGDLLRIDL
+1355 LVVGDLLRINL
-1366 EMGYARQ
+1366 EMGYE
-1373 SSWHSSYGS
+1373 SGGYWHPYYGS
-1382 ADLVWTGETQTVTV
+1382 ADLVWTGEIQTVTV
-1396 TMPNYN
+1396 TMPNN
-1402 NSCTCV
+1402 NRPCTCV

-1415 ISCSFSTHAFDG
+1415 ISCSFSTSDFYG

-1446 DDGAAGAPAYTV
+1446 NNG
-1458 VLSNESHTFPATDSA
+1458 ES
-1473 AVASSTTTE
+1473 
-1482 VLAYKGTSS
+1482 
-1491 MTPTIGTITGQVTG
+1491 
-1505 LTTSVSGTTIT
+1505 
-1516 ITAATTLTTE
+1516 
-1526 NGILTIP
+1526 
-1533 ITVDGKSFTKK
+1533 
-1544 FSWSLA
+1544 
-1550 KAGEKGEDG
+1550 
-1559 EDGTSPTAYS
+1559 
-1569 LIVSHAAVVKTT
+1569 
-1581 SGTYNPTAITLTAKS
+1581 
-1596 QTGNAAITNFTTGR
+1596 
-1610 YAIFLNGSST
+1610 
-1620 AAATPAS
+1620 
-1627 TANYSYTIP
+1627 
-1636 ANTTSIRIA
+1636 
-1645 LYNSS
+1645 
-1650 TGTTILDEQTV
+1650 
-1661 SIVSDGT
+1661 
-1668 NGRGIS
+1668 
-1674 SITNYYLATSA
+1674 
-1685 SSGVTR
+1685 
-1691 STSGW
+1691 
-1696 TTAIQTMTAINQY
+1696 
-1709 LWNYEDIYY
+1709 
-1718 TNNTHTYTNPAIIG
+1718 
-1732 RYGQDGAAGKG
+1732 
-1743 IVSIV
+1743 
-1748 EYYAVN
+1748 
-1754 NSTTAPEDSE
+1754 
-1764 FSTTVKSPSSTNKYL
+1764 
-1779 WNYEKITYENPSS
+1779 
-1792 VVNTDKR
+1792 
-1799 IIGTYGR
+1799 
-1806 DGTNGTSPYISYLTN
+1806 GTSPYISYLTN

-1829 TAKTIKTSLY
+1829 TAKEVTTQLI
-1839 AYQGITEKD
+1839 AYQGTTSKT

-1871 NFYVNST
+1871 NFKVSST
-1878 SSVAHPEITFSAT
+1878 SAVTSPTITFSAT
-1891 ADLPQTQTEQLKIKY
+1891 TALPQTQTEQLKILY
-1906 IISGENTE
+1906 RITGETFDREIS
-1914 RSVYFSYSSTTTGSS
+1914 FSYSSTTTGSS

-1944 FKSTDGGTTF
+1944 FKSTDGGVTF
-1954 SPDTIVLTPRFQ
+1954 SPNTIVLTPRFQ
-1966 TVTYSK
+1966 TVTYLK
-1972 WQYIIGANTP
+1972 WQYSDDGGSTYTH
-1982 VDVVSGQNG
+1982 DVVSGQHGFTINNG
-1991 LTLNGSVLTISKD
+1991 VLTIAKTCD
-2004 SSLFDTNSSVTFKC
+2004 LFTDNVTALSFKC
-2018 ISSNVNIFDT
+2018 ISSNANVYDT
-2028 ITVVKLYDIS
+2028 ITIIKLYDTTDID
-2038 NIQIG
+2038 IDIG
-2043 GRNYLAYTGVSKDI
+2043 GRNLVTESTLFAFPSVSANWISTLGNTINENYTNEGRIGKVTNGNFGELQFEIVLDNFGIQKTDKVTFSLDVKLLPLEDSSKPDVSDYVYLGYSLWDSENSPNWYTGAQLKWDATTAGAEYDI
-2057 FVDKSSG
+2057 
-2064 YITNDP
+2064 
-2070 YSIVSGKN
+2070 
-2078 LADLGFSIGDEV
+2078 
-2090 TISLD
+2090 
-2095 WEISQNGTLDFIY
+2095 WR
-2108 GDCRLEWVKDSTYIT
+2108 RLSIT
-2123 FIKIPIITFSA
+2123 FPGYVGSEDYKRLRFGIIAYANQANS
-2134 DKTSGKVIVTTK
+2134 D
-2146 LSTEAILTSNKIRFR
+2146 IRFITR
-2161 IDNSVLVL
+2161 
-2169 KISNMKLEKGNK
+2169 NMKIELGNVA
-2181 STDWTPA
+2181 TDWTIA
-2188 PEDVDNNI
+2188 PEETLNNTVI
-2196 ADSNQTILNQVITNI
+2196 NIVPFYFYTTSGLRPDSNADWVSPLD
-2211 EHYYFVTKDS
+2211 ETKMTD
-2221 LRPTAVKEDQW
+2221 PN
-2232 SLDYPAT
+2232 Y
-2239 AMEDEVSYVWQRDK
+2239 YVWQRNK
-2253 SIFGDKTAIWSEP
+2253 IIYGNGENTWSEI
-2266 YSIKNKIGYTTEY
+2266 YSIKNKIGFVTEY
-2279 AQSNDPINAPEENST
+2279 ASSESDDPASITS
-2294 LWGEAKPENVNK
+2294 WSKDKPTDASL
-2306 YVWTRTRTDW
+2306 YIWTRTRTDW
-2316 DTGLSTYSTPLC
+2316 DTGLITYSEPVC
-2328 DTLTKK
+2328 DTLTKQ
-2334 LQDSLQ
+2334 LQEGLV
-2340 QMGANVSELSEKGFV
+2340 ANGNRITQLSTLGFV
-2355 KLYRNYIYLVD
+2355 RIFDNYIYLVNA
-2366 REDMEDESD
+2366 EKMSD
-2375 GGVKGIQMGKE
+2375 VRSGIAMGAGGIQFFKYPGEKP
-2386 GIVYFSGAT
+2386 GDTDYVAT
-2395 GWNQDPT
+2395 AWNEETNEFDNV
-2402 KENNFSHYEVCSSVW
+2402 EYNSVW
-2417 DLGGTMNLQALMVEN
+2417 KLDGIMDLKALRVQN
-2432 ITASEIKDGTLKLGE
+2432 INASEIEDGTLTLGKTV
-2447 ENTEGRLEVYKLNGK
+2447 NTEGHLEVYKTNGTEPIVK
-2462 KGSEVLLANGDGL
+2462 IDGNGIEVKLVNGGWAKILDTNG
-2475 RVRLIDSQTQNV
+2475 
-2487 VGFITLSDTKG
+2487 ITLVDANNNLV
-2498 FILSLGPDKDHQ
+2498 F
-2510 TFVWGSDTNEKDENN
+2510 GSDTN
-2525 KDIINLDTFK
+2525 LDRFN
-2535 MTKAKVTSELNFD
+2535 MTKATITSELNFD
-2548 SKIIVQPASFYGHQ
+2548 SKIIAQPVTLTDTNDVTHH
-2562 GLAFVRGGN
+2562 GLAFVRGG

>member
-132 DSIVLYDSNNDINL
+132 DSVVLYDYDNDINL

-443 LQTDSEYTYSWGAVD
+443 LQTDSKYTYSWGAVD

-556 MGQEIPTSGIPGS
+556 MGQEIPASGIPGS
-569 AIKWKVPIEDTMII
+569 AIKWKVPIDDTMII

-589 TPTIEDG
+589 TPTVEDG

-605 LGYDIATKYNINAS
+605 LGYDIATRYNINAS

-677 EDTSNYSLNYTPTSQ
+677 EDTESYSLNYTPTSQ

-733 SILKNKYTKNQSLNI
+733 SILQNKYTNVPTKSQSSL

-758 AATGVVTFDA
+758 AATGAVTFDA

-833 PFEIVTLNQD
+833 PFEIVTLNQG
-843 TDISESTTYIWEV
+843 TDISSTSTYIWEV

-899 NNGISVTTAIGSIQ
+899 NNGISVATEIGSIQ

-967 SIEESGEEVET
+967 SIEETGKEVET

-1037 SEPSIT
+1037 SEPSIN
-1043 WGNGNFSIDSTGK
+1043 WGNGNFSIDSNGK
-1056 VVATQLHMTAD
+1056 VVATQLYMTSG
-1067 SDRTVQQEITSL
+1067 SDKTVQQEITSL

-1098 CDINHKPFE
+1098 CDTNHKPFE

-1145 ANKNIVVTVNS
+1145 ANKNIIVTVNS
-1156 AKAIQETTNLI
+1156 ANAIQNTTNLI
-1167 TATFTYKDSNNV
+1167 TATFTYIDSNNV

-1235 MGTYVDTTAED
+1235 MGTYVDKTAED
-1246 STNPND
+1246 STDPSD
-1252 YIWFKLE
+1252 YTWFKLE

-1279 SSSNTY
+1279 SSNTY

-1297 TPKVGEIVVSENRYQ
+1297 TPKVGEIVISENRYQ
-1312 YTITRVENNK
+1312 YTITKVDGK
-1322 IFVGSS
+1322 TITVGSN
-1328 TEESILLNRSGSSD
+1328 TEENVLLNRSGSRD
-1342 TSSPIIRTVDYSG
+1342 TSSPITVTVDYSG
-1355 LVNGDLLRIDL
+1355 LVVGDLLRINL
-1366 EMGYARQ
+1366 EMGYE
-1373 SSWHSSYGS
+1373 SGGYWHPYYGS
-1382 ADLVWTGETQTVTV
+1382 ADLVWTGEIQTVTV
-1396 TMPNYN
+1396 TMPNN
-1402 NSCTCV
+1402 NRPCTCV

-1415 ISCSFSTHAFDG
+1415 ISCSFSTSDFYG

-1446 DDGAAGAPAYTV
+1446 NNG
-1458 VLSNESHTFPATDSA
+1458 ES
-1473 AVASSTTTE
+1473 
-1482 VLAYKGTSS
+1482 
-1491 MTPTIGTITGQVTG
+1491 
-1505 LTTSVSGTTIT
+1505 
-1516 ITAATTLTTE
+1516 
-1526 NGILTIP
+1526 
-1533 ITVDGKSFTKK
+1533 
-1544 FSWSLA
+1544 
-1550 KAGEKGEDG
+1550 
-1559 EDGTSPTAYS
+1559 
-1569 LIVSHAAVVKTT
+1569 
-1581 SGTYNPTAITLTAKS
+1581 
-1596 QTGNAAITNFTTGR
+1596 
-1610 YAIFLNGSST
+1610 
-1620 AAATPAS
+1620 
-1627 TANYSYTIP
+1627 
-1636 ANTTSIRIA
+1636 
-1645 LYNSS
+1645 
-1650 TGTTILDEQTV
+1650 
-1661 SIVSDGT
+1661 
-1668 NGRGIS
+1668 
-1674 SITNYYLATSA
+1674 
-1685 SSGVTR
+1685 
-1691 STSGW
+1691 
-1696 TTAIQTMTAINQY
+1696 
-1709 LWNYEDIYY
+1709 
-1718 TNNTHTYTNPAIIG
+1718 
-1732 RYGQDGAAGKG
+1732 
-1743 IVSIV
+1743 
-1748 EYYAVN
+1748 
-1754 NSTTAPEDSE
+1754 
-1764 FSTTVKSPSSTNKYL
+1764 
-1779 WNYEKITYENPSS
+1779 
-1792 VVNTDKR
+1792 
-1799 IIGTYGR
+1799 
-1806 DGTNGTSPYISYLTN
+1806 GTSPYISYLTN

-1829 TAKTIKTSLY
+1829 TAKEVTTQLY
-1839 AYQGITEKD
+1839 AYQGTTEKN

-1891 ADLPQTQTEQLKIKY
+1891 TLLPQTQTEQLEIKY

-1944 FKSTDGGTTF
+1944 FKSIDGGVTF
-1954 SPDTIVLTPRFQ
+1954 SPNTIVLTPRFQ

-1972 WQYIIGANTP
+1972 WQYSQNGGSSWTDIT
-1982 VDVVSGQNG
+1982 SGQHG
-1991 LTLNGSVLTISKD
+1991 LTISNGVLAIAKTCDLFTD
-2004 SSLFDTNSSVTFKC
+2004 SITTLSFKC
-2018 ISSNVNIFDT
+2018 VSSNANVFDT
-2028 ITVVKLYDIS
+2028 ITIVKLYDTTDID
-2038 NIQIG
+2038 IDVG
-2043 GRNYLAYTGVSKDI
+2043 GRNLVTESTLFAYPSTSANWISTLGNTINENYTNEGRIGKVTSGNFGELQFEIILDNFGIQKTDKVTFSLDVKLLPLEDSSKPDVSDYVYLGYSLWDSENSPNWYTGAQLKWDATTAGAEYDI
-2057 FVDKSSG
+2057 
-2064 YITNDP
+2064 
-2070 YSIVSGKN
+2070 
-2078 LADLGFSIGDEV
+2078 
-2090 TISLD
+2090 
-2095 WEISQNGTLDFIY
+2095 WR
-2108 GDCRLEWVKDSTYIT
+2108 RLSIT
-2123 FIKIPIITFSA
+2123 FPGYTGSEDYKRLRFGIIAYANQANS
-2134 DKTSGKVIVTTK
+2134 D
-2146 LSTEAILTSNKIRFR
+2146 IRFITR
-2161 IDNSVLVL
+2161 
-2169 KISNMKLEKGNK
+2169 NMKIELGNVA
-2181 STDWTPA
+2181 TDWTIA
-2188 PEDVDNNI
+2188 PEETLNNTI
-2196 ADSNQTILNQVITNI
+2196 INIVPFYFYTTSGLRPDSNADWVSPLD
-2211 EHYYFVTKDS
+2211 ETKMTD
-2221 LRPTAVKEDQW
+2221 P
-2232 SLDYPAT
+2232 DY
-2239 AMEDEVSYVWQRDK
+2239 YVWQRNK
-2253 SIFGDKTAIWSEP
+2253 IIYGNGENTWSEI
-2266 YSIKNKIGYTTEY
+2266 YSIKNKIGFVTEY
-2279 AQSNDPINAPEENST
+2279 ASSESENVAPEIGWSED
-2294 LWGEAKPENVNK
+2294 KPTNTSL
-2306 YVWTRTRTDW
+2306 YIWTRTRTDW
-2316 DTGLSTYSTPLC
+2316 DTGLVTYSEPIC
-2328 DTLTKK
+2328 DTLTKQ
-2334 LQDSLQ
+2334 LQDGLT
-2340 QMGANVSELSEKGFV
+2340 ANGDRITQLSTLGFV
-2355 KLYRNYIYLVD
+2355 RIFDNFIYLVD
-2366 REDMEDESD
+2366 KEDMNNVSEGILMGSN
-2375 GGVKGIQMGKE
+2375 GIQ
-2386 GIVYFSGAT
+2386 YFYNAS
-2395 GWNQDPT
+2395 GWNQT
-2402 KENNFSHYEVCSSVW
+2402 TATFSTCSYTSVW
-2417 DLGGTMNLQALMVEN
+2417 SLDGTMDLSQLNAVH
-2432 ITASEIKDGTLKLGE
+2432 IKASEIEDGILTLGKTV
-2447 ENTEGRLEVYKLNGK
+2447 NTEGHLEVYKTNGTEPIVK
-2462 KGSEVLLANGDGL
+2462 IDGNGVEVKLVNGGWARILDTNG
-2475 RVRLIDSQTQNV
+2475 
-2487 VGFITLSDTKG
+2487 ITLVDANNNLV
-2498 FILSLGPDKDHQ
+2498 F
-2510 TFVWGSDTNEKDENN
+2510 GSDTN
-2525 KDIINLDTFK
+2525 LDRFN
-2535 MTKAKVTSELNFD
+2535 MTKATVSSELNFD
-2548 SKIIVQPASFYGHQ
+2548 SKIIAQPASLTVGSVTHH
-2562 GLAFVRGGN
+2562 GLAFVRGG

>member
-132 DSIVLYDSNNDINL
+132 DSVVLYDYDNDINL

-443 LQTDSEYTYSWGAVD
+443 LQTDSKYTYSWGAVD

-556 MGQEIPTSGIPGS
+556 MGQEIPVSGIPGS
-569 AIKWKVPIEDTMII
+569 AIKWKVPIDDTMII

-589 TPTIEDG
+589 TPTVEDG

-605 LGYDIATKYNINAS
+605 LGYDIATRYNINAS

-733 SILKNKYTKNQSLNI
+733 SILQNKYTNIPTKSQSSL

-758 AATGVVTFDA
+758 AATGAITFDA

-833 PFEIVTLNQD
+833 PFEIITLNQD
-843 TDISESTTYIWEV
+843 TDISSTTTYTWEV

-861 INGWQDEV
+861 INGWHDEV

-899 NNGISVTTAIGSIQ
+899 NNGISVATAIGSIQ

-967 SIEESGEEVET
+967 SVEETGKEVET

-1022 GNYDTTEG
+1022 GNYDTTAG

-1098 CDINHKPFE
+1098 CDTNHKPFE

-1145 ANKNIVVTVNS
+1145 ANKNIIVTVNS

-1188 ISLGLQGTQGIQG
+1188 ISLGLQGTQGIPG
-1201 EPGPDGESSYFH
+1201 EPGPGGESSYFH

-1246 STNPND
+1246 STNPSD
-1252 YIWFKLE
+1252 YTWFKLE

-1279 SSSNTY
+1279 SSGNTY
-1285 LRSQLSGPSASQ
+1285 LRSQLSGPSTSQ

-1312 YTITRVENNK
+1312 YTITKVDGK
-1322 IFVGSS
+1322 TITVGSNI
-1328 TEESILLNRSGSSD
+1328 EEIVLLNRSGSRD
-1342 TSSPIIRTVDYSG
+1342 ISSPITVTVDYSG
-1355 LVNGDLLRIDL
+1355 LVVGDLLRIDL
-1366 EMGYARQ
+1366 EMGYESGAHWRPF
-1373 SSWHSSYGS
+1373 YGS

-1402 NSCTCV
+1402 RPCTCV

-1415 ISCSFSTHAFDG
+1415 ISCSFSTSDFYG

-1446 DDGAAGAPAYTV
+1446 DNGAAGAPAYTV
-1458 VLSNESHTFPATDSA
+1458 VLSNESHTFPATNSA

-1491 MTPTIGTITGQVTG
+1491 ITPTIGTITGQVTG

-1526 NGILTIP
+1526 NGVLIIP

-1550 KAGEKGEDG
+1550 KTG

-1620 AAATPAS
+1620 ATATPAS

-1668 NGRGIS
+1668 NG
-1674 SITNYYLATSA
+1674 
-1685 SSGVTR
+1685 
-1691 STSGW
+1691 
-1696 TTAIQTMTAINQY
+1696 
-1709 LWNYEDIYY
+1709 
-1718 TNNTHTYTNPAIIG
+1718 
-1732 RYGQDGAAGKG
+1732 
-1743 IVSIV
+1743 
-1748 EYYAVN
+1748 
-1754 NSTTAPEDSE
+1754 
-1764 FSTTVKSPSSTNKYL
+1764 
-1779 WNYEKITYENPSS
+1779 
-1792 VVNTDKR
+1792 
-1799 IIGTYGR
+1799 
-1806 DGTNGTSPYISYLTN
+1806 TSPYISYLTN

-1829 TAKTIKTSLY
+1829 TEKTVTTQLI
-1839 AYQGITEKD
+1839 AYQGITSKT

-1871 NFYVNST
+1871 NFKVSST
-1878 SSVAHPEITFSAT
+1878 SAVTSPTITFSAT
-1891 ADLPQTQTEQLKIKY
+1891 TALPQTQTEQLAIVY
-1906 IISGENTE
+1906 RITGESSDRTI
-1914 RSVYFSYSSTTTGSS
+1914 YFSYSSTTTGSS

-1944 FKSTDGGTTF
+1944 FKSTDGGATF
-1954 SPDTIVLTPRFQ
+1954 SPNTIVLTPRFQ

-1972 WQYIIGANTP
+1972 WQYIIGTNTP
-1982 VDVVSGQNG
+1982 VNVVSGQNG

-2004 SSLFDTNSSVTFKC
+2004 SSLFNTNSSVTFKC
-2018 ISSNVNIFDT
+2018 ISSNANVFDT
-2028 ITVVKLYDIS
+2028 ITIVKLYDVKDIE
-2038 NIQIG
+2038 IG
-2043 GRNYLAYTGVSKDI
+2043 GRNYISNLEGNWQNGNWKIPNVGEPT
-2057 FVDKSSG
+2057 
-2064 YITNDP
+2064 
-2070 YSIVSGKN
+2070 SIDTSDVR
-2078 LADLGFSIGDEV
+2078 
-2090 TISLD
+2090 ISLKKRI
-2095 WEISQNGTLDFIY
+2095 EIEPETSY
-2108 GDCRLEWVKDSTYIT
+2108 W
-2123 FIKIPIITFSA
+2123 IKIYSTKNVKALFRVCDENDNFIRSDIDLVNQQWVSSVN
-2134 DKTSGKVIVTTK
+2134 DKY
-2146 LSTEAILTSNKIRFR
+2146 LHLTIY
-2161 IDNSVLVL
+2161 DNSDVSDIANGITKV
-2169 KISNMKLEKGNK
+2169 KFEKGNIA
-2181 STDWTPA
+2181 TDWTSA
-2188 PEDVDNNI
+2188 PEDVDS
-2196 ADSNQTILNQVITNI
+2196 DI
-2211 EHYYFVTKDS
+2211 ETSVQGSFDRSIIRIDHYYLTTESTTRPSDVDWDEKEKVKTIY
-2221 LRPTAVKEDQW
+2221 PTAEMQDGV
-2232 SLDYPAT
+2232 T
-2239 AMEDEVSYVWQRDK
+2239 YVWQRDK
-2253 SIFGDKTAIWSEP
+2253 FMRGDGTFTWSEA
-2266 YSIKNKIGYTTEY
+2266 YSIKNKVGYTTEY
-2279 AQSNDPINAPEENST
+2279 ATSLSST
-2294 LWGEAKPENVNK
+2294 DYPAEDSSDWKETKPDATEAADK
-2306 YVWTRTRTDW
+2306 YIWTRTSTTW
-2316 DTGLSTYSTPLC
+2316 DTGLVTHSIPIC
-2328 DTLTKK
+2328 DTLTKQ

-2340 QMGANVSELSEKGFV
+2340 QIGANVSELSQYGFV
-2355 KLYRNYIYLVD
+2355 KMYKNYIYLVD
-2366 REDMEDESD
+2366 KDDMNQ
-2375 GGVKGIQMGKE
+2375 VRKGIAMGYDGIQFFKYPE
-2386 GIVYFSGAT
+2386 GDVEGETRVETDWDAV
-2395 GWNQDPT
+2395 NT
-2402 KENNFSHYEVCSSVW
+2402 KFKGVTYNSVW
-2417 DLGGTMNLQALMVEN
+2417 TLDGTMDLGLLRAVK
-2432 ITASEIKDGTLKLGE
+2432 IKASEIEDGILTLGE
-2447 ENTEGRLEVYKLNGK
+2447 DENTEGCLKVYKANGK
-2462 KGSEVLLANGDGL
+2462 EPVVTIDKDGVKVKLANGGWAKILDTNGIT
-2475 RVRLIDSQTQNV
+2475 LIDANDNLV
-2487 VGFITLSDTKG
+2487 F
-2498 FILSLGPDKDHQ
+2498 
-2510 TFVWGSDTNEKDENN
+2510 GSDTN
-2525 KDIINLDTFK
+2525 LDRFN
-2535 MTKAKVTSELNFD
+2535 MTKATVTSEINFD
-2548 SKIIVQPASFYGHQ
+2548 SKIIVQPASFYGHK
-2562 GLAFVRGGN
+2562 GLAFVRGGD

>member
-132 DSIVLYDSNNDINL
+132 DSVVLYDYDNDINL

-443 LQTDSEYTYSWGAVD
+443 LQTDSKYTYSWGAVD

-545 LLPLTFTLFDD
+545 LLPLTFILFDD
-556 MGQEIPTSGIPGS
+556 MGQEIPASGIPGS
-569 AIKWKVPIEDTMII
+569 AIKWKVPIDDTMII

-605 LGYDIATKYNINAS
+605 LGYDIATRYNINAS

-677 EDTSNYSLNYTPTSQ
+677 EDTESYSLNYTPTSQ

-733 SILKNKYTKNQSLNI
+733 SILKNRYTKNQSLNV

-758 AATGVVTFDA
+758 AATGAVTFDA
-768 TEYADPA
+768 TEYTDPA

-833 PFEIVTLNQD
+833 PFEIVTLNQG
-843 TDISESTTYIWEV
+843 TDISSTSTYIWEV

-878 QILKANQKYYKP
+878 QILKTNQKYYKP

-899 NNGISVTTAIGSIQ
+899 NNGISVATEIGSIQ

-967 SIEESGEEVET
+967 SIEETGKEVET

-1037 SEPSIT
+1037 SEPSIN
-1043 WGNGNFSIDSTGK
+1043 WGNGNFSIDSNGK
-1056 VVATQLHMTAD
+1056 VVATQLYMTSG
-1067 SDRTVQQEITSL
+1067 SDKTVQQEITSL

-1098 CDINHKPFE
+1098 CDTNHKPFE

-1145 ANKNIVVTVNS
+1145 ANKNIIVTVNS
-1156 AKAIQETTNLI
+1156 ANAIQNTTNLI
-1167 TATFTYKDSNNV
+1167 TATFTYIDSNNV

-1235 MGTYVDTTAED
+1235 MGTYVDKTAED
-1246 STNPND
+1246 STDPSD
-1252 YIWFKLE
+1252 YTWFKLE

-1279 SSSNTY
+1279 SSNTY
-1285 LRSQLSGPSASQ
+1285 LKSQLSGPSASQ
-1297 TPKVGEIVVSENRYQ
+1297 TPKVGEIVISENRYQ
-1312 YTITRVENNK
+1312 YTITKVDGK
-1322 IFVGSS
+1322 TITVGSN
-1328 TEESILLNRSGSSD
+1328 TEENVLLNRSGSRD
-1342 TSSPIIRTVDYSG
+1342 TSSPITVTVDYSG
-1355 LVNGDLLRIDL
+1355 LVVGDLLRINL
-1366 EMGYARQ
+1366 EMGYE
-1373 SSWHSSYGS
+1373 SGGYWHPYYGS
-1382 ADLVWTGETQTVTV
+1382 ADLVWTGEIQTVTV
-1396 TMPNYN
+1396 TMPNN
-1402 NSCTCV
+1402 NRPCTCV

-1415 ISCSFSTHAFDG
+1415 ISCSFSTSDFYG

-1446 DDGAAGAPAYTV
+1446 DNG
-1458 VLSNESHTFPATDSA
+1458 ES
-1473 AVASSTTTE
+1473 
-1482 VLAYKGTSS
+1482 
-1491 MTPTIGTITGQVTG
+1491 
-1505 LTTSVSGTTIT
+1505 
-1516 ITAATTLTTE
+1516 
-1526 NGILTIP
+1526 
-1533 ITVDGKSFTKK
+1533 
-1544 FSWSLA
+1544 
-1550 KAGEKGEDG
+1550 
-1559 EDGTSPTAYS
+1559 
-1569 LIVSHAAVVKTT
+1569 
-1581 SGTYNPTAITLTAKS
+1581 
-1596 QTGNAAITNFTTGR
+1596 
-1610 YAIFLNGSST
+1610 
-1620 AAATPAS
+1620 
-1627 TANYSYTIP
+1627 
-1636 ANTTSIRIA
+1636 
-1645 LYNSS
+1645 
-1650 TGTTILDEQTV
+1650 
-1661 SIVSDGT
+1661 
-1668 NGRGIS
+1668 
-1674 SITNYYLATSA
+1674 
-1685 SSGVTR
+1685 
-1691 STSGW
+1691 
-1696 TTAIQTMTAINQY
+1696 
-1709 LWNYEDIYY
+1709 
-1718 TNNTHTYTNPAIIG
+1718 
-1732 RYGQDGAAGKG
+1732 
-1743 IVSIV
+1743 
-1748 EYYAVN
+1748 
-1754 NSTTAPEDSE
+1754 
-1764 FSTTVKSPSSTNKYL
+1764 
-1779 WNYEKITYENPSS
+1779 
-1792 VVNTDKR
+1792 
-1799 IIGTYGR
+1799 
-1806 DGTNGTSPYISYLTN
+1806 GTSPYISYLTN

-1839 AYQGITEKD
+1839 AYQGTTEKN

-1891 ADLPQTQTEQLKIKY
+1891 ISLPQTQTEQLEIKY

-1944 FKSTDGGTTF
+1944 FKSIDGGATF
-1954 SPDTIVLTPRFQ
+1954 SPNTIVLTPRFQ

-1972 WQYIIGANTP
+1972 WQYSDDGGSTYTH
-1982 VDVVSGQNG
+1982 DVVSGQHGFTINNG
-1991 LTLNGSVLTISKD
+1991 VLTIAKTCD
-2004 SSLFDTNSSVTFKC
+2004 LFTDNVTALSFKC
-2018 ISSNVNIFDT
+2018 ISSNANVYDT
-2028 ITVVKLYDIS
+2028 ITIIKLYDTTDIE
-2038 NIQIG
+2038 IG
-2043 GRNYLAYTGVSKDI
+2043 GRNYISNLEGNWQNGNWIIPNVGEPTE
-2057 FVDKSSG
+2057 
-2064 YITNDP
+2064 ITTYN
-2070 YSIVSGKN
+2070 GR
-2078 LADLGFSIGDEV
+2078 
-2090 TISLD
+2090 ISLKRRI
-2095 WEISQNGTLDFIY
+2095 EIEPETSYWIKVYSTKNIKALFRVCDEDDNFIRS
-2108 GDCRLEWVKDSTYIT
+2108 DIDLVDQQWVS
-2123 FIKIPIITFSA
+2123 SVN
-2134 DKTSGKVIVTTK
+2134 DKY
-2146 LSTEAILTSNKIRFR
+2146 LHLTIY
-2161 IDNSVLVL
+2161 DNSDVSDIANEITKV
-2169 KISNMKLEKGNK
+2169 KFEKGNVA
-2181 STDWTPA
+2181 TDWTMA
-2188 PEDVDNNI
+2188 PEDID
-2196 ADSNQTILNQVITNI
+2196 TNI
-2211 EHYYFVTKDS
+2211 STS
-2221 LRPTAVKEDQW
+2221 TQTAVNQSIVNIIPHYCYRSDGLKPKETDTW
-2232 SLDYPAT
+2232 TTPLDETHLTDTMYI
-2239 AMEDEVSYVWQRDK
+2239 WQRDK
-2253 SIFGDKTAIWSEP
+2253 IIYGNDSFIWSEIH
-2266 YSIKNKIGYTTEY
+2266 SIKNKISYITEY
-2279 AQSNDPINAPEENST
+2279 AAWDSSDTAPEEESDE
-2294 LWGEAKPENVNK
+2294 WKEAKPDTTDK
-2306 YVWTRTRTDW
+2306 YIWTRTTTNW
-2316 DTGLSTYSTPLC
+2316 DTGLVTHSTPIC
-2328 DTLTKK
+2328 DTLAKR
-2334 LQDSLQ
+2334 LQDSLN
-2340 QMGANVSELSEKGFV
+2340 QMGLSVSELSESGYVRIFD
-2355 KLYRNYIYLVD
+2355 NYIYLVNAEEMRD
-2366 REDMEDESD
+2366 VRAGIAM
-2375 GGVKGIQMGKE
+2375 GLGGIQFFKYPE
-2386 GIVYFSGAT
+2386 GDVPGET
-2395 GWNQDPT
+2395 RVETEWDE
-2402 KENNFSHYEVCSSVW
+2402 ENKVFKNVKYNSVW
-2417 DLGGTMNLQALMVEN
+2417 SLGGTMDLEALRVQN
-2432 ITASEIKDGTLKLGE
+2432 INASEIKDGILTLGE
-2447 ENTEGRLEVYKLNGK
+2447 DANTEGRLEVYKVNGK
-2462 KGSEVLLANGDGL
+2462 INGDDPVVKIDGNGVEVKLANGGWAKILDTNGIT
-2475 RVRLIDSQTQNV
+2475 LIDANNNLV
-2487 VGFITLSDTKG
+2487 F
-2498 FILSLGPDKDHQ
+2498 
-2510 TFVWGSDTNEKDENN
+2510 GSDTN
-2525 KDIINLDTFK
+2525 LDRFN
-2535 MTKAKVTSELNFD
+2535 MTKATVTSEINFD
-2548 SKIIVQPASFYGHQ
+2548 SKIIAQPTVLTDTNNIDHH
-2562 GLAFVRGGN
+2562 GLAFIRGGN

>member
-316 DDFSNLSFYW
+316 DDLSNLSFYW

-443 LQTDSEYTYSWGAVD
+443 LQTDSKYTYSWGAVD

-471 TYENVAV
+471 IYENVAV

-556 MGQEIPTSGIPGS
+556 MGQEIPASGIPGS
-569 AIKWKVPIEDTMII
+569 AIKWKVPIDDTMII

-589 TPTIEDG
+589 TPTVEDG

-605 LGYDIATKYNINAS
+605 LGYDIATRYNINAS

-677 EDTSNYSLNYTPTSQ
+677 EDTESYSLNYTPTSQ

-733 SILKNKYTKNQSLNI
+733 SILQNKYTNIPTKSQSSL

-758 AATGVVTFDA
+758 AATGAVTFDA
-768 TEYADPA
+768 TEYTDPA

-785 GMTYYDTMPV
+785 GITYYDTMPV

-833 PFEIVTLNQD
+833 PFEIVTLNQG
-843 TDISESTTYIWEV
+843 TDISSTSTYIWEV

-899 NNGISVTTAIGSIQ
+899 NNGILVATEIGSIQ

-967 SIEESGEEVET
+967 SIEETGKEVET

-1067 SDRTVQQEITSL
+1067 SDKTVQQEITSL

-1098 CDINHKPFE
+1098 CDTNHKPFE

-1121 IDVSGVTCSF
+1121 VDVSGVTCTF
-1131 NPSSITNLSYYWSV
+1131 NPSSITNLSYYWSI
-1145 ANKNIVVTVNS
+1145 ANKNIIVTVNS
-1156 AKAIQETTNLI
+1156 AKAIQNTTNLI
-1167 TATFTYKDSNNV
+1167 TATFTYIDNNNV

-1188 ISLGLQGTQGIQG
+1188 ISLGLQGTQGIPG
-1201 EPGPDGESSYFH
+1201 EPGPGGESSYFH

-1246 STNPND
+1246 STDPSD
-1252 YIWFKLE
+1252 YTWFKLE
-1259 GTDGEAGL
+1259 GT
-1267 DGFSIWIASTAP
+1267 
-1279 SSSNTY
+1279 
-1285 LRSQLSGPSASQ
+1285 
-1297 TPKVGEIVVSENRYQ
+1297 
-1312 YTITRVENNK
+1312 
-1322 IFVGSS
+1322 
-1328 TEESILLNRSGSSD
+1328 
-1342 TSSPIIRTVDYSG
+1342 
-1355 LVNGDLLRIDL
+1355 
-1366 EMGYARQ
+1366 
-1373 SSWHSSYGS
+1373 
-1382 ADLVWTGETQTVTV
+1382 
-1396 TMPNYN
+1396 
-1402 NSCTCV
+1402 
-1408 LNPSTSQ
+1408 
-1415 ISCSFSTHAFDG
+1415 
-1427 GYITL
+1427 
-1432 TKAITKVDLKGEKG
+1432 
-1446 DDGAAGAPAYTV
+1446 DGAAGAPAYTV

-1491 MTPTIGTITGQVTG
+1491 ITPTIGTITGQVTG

-1559 EDGTSPTAYS
+1559 KNGTSPTAYS

-1636 ANTTSIRIA
+1636 VNTTSIRIA

-1668 NGRGIS
+1668 NG
-1674 SITNYYLATSA
+1674 
-1685 SSGVTR
+1685 
-1691 STSGW
+1691 
-1696 TTAIQTMTAINQY
+1696 
-1709 LWNYEDIYY
+1709 
-1718 TNNTHTYTNPAIIG
+1718 
-1732 RYGQDGAAGKG
+1732 
-1743 IVSIV
+1743 
-1748 EYYAVN
+1748 
-1754 NSTTAPEDSE
+1754 
-1764 FSTTVKSPSSTNKYL
+1764 
-1779 WNYEKITYENPSS
+1779 
-1792 VVNTDKR
+1792 
-1799 IIGTYGR
+1799 
-1806 DGTNGTSPYISYLTN
+1806 TSPYISYLTN

-1829 TAKTIKTSLY
+1829 TAKEVTTQLI
-1839 AYQGITEKD
+1839 AYQGTTSKT

-1871 NFYVNST
+1871 NFKVSST
-1878 SSVAHPEITFSAT
+1878 SAVTSPTITFSAT
-1891 ADLPQTQTEQLKIKY
+1891 TALPQTQTEQLAIVY
-1906 IISGENTE
+1906 RITGESSDRTI
-1914 RSVYFSYSSTTTGSS
+1914 YFSYSSTTTGSS
-1929 GAAASLVDITASSQM
+1929 GEAASLVDITASSQM

-1972 WQYIIGANTP
+1972 WQYSQNGGSSWTDIT
-1982 VDVVSGQNG
+1982 SGQHG
-1991 LTLNGSVLTISKD
+1991 LTISNGVLTIAKTCDLFTD
-2004 SSLFDTNSSVTFKC
+2004 SITTLGFKC
-2018 ISSNVNIFDT
+2018 ISSNSSVFDT
-2028 ITVVKLYDIS
+2028 ITIIKLYDTTDID
-2038 NIQIG
+2038 IDVG
-2043 GRNYLAYTGVSKDI
+2043 GRNYALETGKANVHENTNKDNDSYSLYTLSIPVETINELPINK
-2057 FVDKSSG
+2057 F
-2064 YITNDP
+2064 
-2070 YSIVSGKN
+2070 IVSFDMTLSG
-2078 LADLGFSIGDEV
+2078 DLTGTSGTPYISIGQNASPWNRINVTETQAGTYHKEIVLNNRAWTTNVIGARVNYIDDEV
-2090 TISLD
+2090 ILIFSNLKA
-2095 WEISQNGTLDFIY
+2095 EIGNIY
-2108 GDCRLEWVKDSTYIT
+2108 
-2123 FIKIPIITFSA
+2123 
-2134 DKTSGKVIVTTK
+2134 
-2146 LSTEAILTSNKIRFR
+2146 
-2161 IDNSVLVL
+2161 
-2169 KISNMKLEKGNK
+2169 
-2181 STDWTPA
+2181 TDWTPA
-2188 PEDVDNNI
+2188 PEDVDNDI

-2211 EHYYFVTKDS
+2211 EHYYFVTEDS

-2232 SLDYPAT
+2232 SLDYPTT
-2239 AMEDEVSYVWQRDK
+2239 AMQDGVSYVWQRDK
-2253 SIFGDKTAIWSEP
+2253 SIFGDKKAIWSEP

-2279 AQSNDPINAPEENST
+2279 AQSKDPINAPEENST
-2294 LWGEAKPENVNK
+2294 LWGEAKPENVNE

-2340 QMGANVSELSEKGFV
+2340 QMGASVSELSEKGFV

-2395 GWNQDPT
+2395 GWNKDPT
-2402 KENNFSHYEVCSSVW
+2402 KKNNFSHYEVCSSVW
-2417 DLGGTMNLQALMVEN
+2417 DLGGTMNLQALMVKN

-2475 RVRLIDSQTQNV
+2475 RVRLIDSQTHNV

-2498 FILSLGPDKDHQ
+2498 FILSLGPDEKHQ
-2510 TFVWGSDTNEKDENN
+2510 TFVWGSDTNETDENN

-2562 GLAFVRGGN
+2562 GLAFVRGGD

>member
-132 DSIVLYDSNNDINL
+132 DSVVLYDYDNDINL

-190 IYADEA
+190 TYADEA

-443 LQTDSEYTYSWGAVD
+443 LQTDSKYTYSWGAVD

-545 LLPLTFTLFDD
+545 LLPLTFILFDD
-556 MGQEIPTSGIPGS
+556 MGQEIPASGIPGS
-569 AIKWKVPIEDTMII
+569 AIKWKVPIDDTMII

-605 LGYDIATKYNINAS
+605 LGYDIATRYNINAS

-677 EDTSNYSLNYTPTSQ
+677 EDTESYSLNYTPTSQ

-733 SILKNKYTKNQSLNI
+733 SILKNRYTKNQSLNV

-758 AATGVVTFDA
+758 AATGAVTFDA
-768 TEYADPA
+768 TEYTDPA

-833 PFEIVTLNQD
+833 PFEIVTLNQG
-843 TDISESTTYIWEV
+843 TDISSTSTYIWEV

-878 QILKANQKYYKP
+878 QILKTNQKYYKP

-899 NNGISVTTAIGSIQ
+899 NNGISVATEIGSIQ

-967 SIEESGEEVET
+967 SIEETGKEVET

-1037 SEPSIT
+1037 SEPSIN
-1043 WGNGNFSIDSTGK
+1043 WGNGNFSIDSNGK
-1056 VVATQLHMTAD
+1056 VVATQLYMTSG
-1067 SDRTVQQEITSL
+1067 SDKTVQQEITSL

-1098 CDINHKPFE
+1098 CDTNHKPFE

-1145 ANKNIVVTVNS
+1145 ANKNIIVTVNS
-1156 AKAIQETTNLI
+1156 ANAIQNTTNLI
-1167 TATFTYKDSNNV
+1167 TATFTYIDSNNV

-1235 MGTYVDTTAED
+1235 MGTYVDKTAED
-1246 STNPND
+1246 STDPSD
-1252 YIWFKLE
+1252 YTWFKLE

-1279 SSSNTY
+1279 SSNTY
-1285 LRSQLSGPSASQ
+1285 LKSQLSGPSASQ
-1297 TPKVGEIVVSENRYQ
+1297 TPKVGEIVISENRYQ
-1312 YTITRVENNK
+1312 YTITKVDGK
-1322 IFVGSS
+1322 TITVGSN
-1328 TEESILLNRSGSSD
+1328 TEENVLLNRSGSRD
-1342 TSSPIIRTVDYSG
+1342 TSSPITVTVDYSG
-1355 LVNGDLLRIDL
+1355 LVVGDLLRINL
-1366 EMGYARQ
+1366 EMGYE
-1373 SSWHSSYGS
+1373 SGGYWHPYYGS
-1382 ADLVWTGETQTVTV
+1382 ADLVWTGEIQTVTV
-1396 TMPNYN
+1396 TMPNN
-1402 NSCTCV
+1402 NRPCTCV

-1415 ISCSFSTHAFDG
+1415 ISCSFSTSDFYG

-1446 DDGAAGAPAYTV
+1446 DNG
-1458 VLSNESHTFPATDSA
+1458 ES
-1473 AVASSTTTE
+1473 
-1482 VLAYKGTSS
+1482 
-1491 MTPTIGTITGQVTG
+1491 
-1505 LTTSVSGTTIT
+1505 
-1516 ITAATTLTTE
+1516 
-1526 NGILTIP
+1526 
-1533 ITVDGKSFTKK
+1533 
-1544 FSWSLA
+1544 
-1550 KAGEKGEDG
+1550 
-1559 EDGTSPTAYS
+1559 
-1569 LIVSHAAVVKTT
+1569 
-1581 SGTYNPTAITLTAKS
+1581 
-1596 QTGNAAITNFTTGR
+1596 
-1610 YAIFLNGSST
+1610 
-1620 AAATPAS
+1620 
-1627 TANYSYTIP
+1627 
-1636 ANTTSIRIA
+1636 
-1645 LYNSS
+1645 
-1650 TGTTILDEQTV
+1650 
-1661 SIVSDGT
+1661 
-1668 NGRGIS
+1668 
-1674 SITNYYLATSA
+1674 
-1685 SSGVTR
+1685 
-1691 STSGW
+1691 
-1696 TTAIQTMTAINQY
+1696 
-1709 LWNYEDIYY
+1709 
-1718 TNNTHTYTNPAIIG
+1718 
-1732 RYGQDGAAGKG
+1732 
-1743 IVSIV
+1743 
-1748 EYYAVN
+1748 
-1754 NSTTAPEDSE
+1754 
-1764 FSTTVKSPSSTNKYL
+1764 
-1779 WNYEKITYENPSS
+1779 
-1792 VVNTDKR
+1792 
-1799 IIGTYGR
+1799 
-1806 DGTNGTSPYISYLTN
+1806 GTSPYISYLTN

-1839 AYQGITEKD
+1839 AYQGTTEKN

-1891 ADLPQTQTEQLKIKY
+1891 ISLPQTQTEQLEIKY

-1944 FKSTDGGTTF
+1944 FKSIDGGATF
-1954 SPDTIVLTPRFQ
+1954 SPNTIVLTPRFQ

-1972 WQYIIGANTP
+1972 WQYSDDGGSTYTH
-1982 VDVVSGQNG
+1982 DVVSGQHGFTINNG
-1991 LTLNGSVLTISKD
+1991 VLTIAKTCD
-2004 SSLFDTNSSVTFKC
+2004 LFTDNVTALSFKC
-2018 ISSNVNIFDT
+2018 ISSNANVYDT
-2028 ITVVKLYDIS
+2028 ITIIKLYDTTDIE
-2038 NIQIG
+2038 IG
-2043 GRNYLAYTGVSKDI
+2043 GRNYISNLEGNWQNGNWIIPNVGEPTE
-2057 FVDKSSG
+2057 
-2064 YITNDP
+2064 ITTYN
-2070 YSIVSGKN
+2070 GR
-2078 LADLGFSIGDEV
+2078 
-2090 TISLD
+2090 ISLKRRI
-2095 WEISQNGTLDFIY
+2095 EIEPETSYWIKVYSTKNIKALFRVCDEDDNFIRS
-2108 GDCRLEWVKDSTYIT
+2108 DIDLVDQQWVS
-2123 FIKIPIITFSA
+2123 SVN
-2134 DKTSGKVIVTTK
+2134 DKY
-2146 LSTEAILTSNKIRFR
+2146 LHLTIY
-2161 IDNSVLVL
+2161 DNSDVSDIANEITKV
-2169 KISNMKLEKGNK
+2169 KFEKGNVA
-2181 STDWTPA
+2181 TDWTMA
-2188 PEDVDNNI
+2188 PEDID
-2196 ADSNQTILNQVITNI
+2196 TNI
-2211 EHYYFVTKDS
+2211 STS
-2221 LRPTAVKEDQW
+2221 TQTAVNQSIVNIIPHYCYRSDGLKPKETDTW
-2232 SLDYPAT
+2232 TTPLDETHLTDTMYI
-2239 AMEDEVSYVWQRDK
+2239 WQRDK
-2253 SIFGDKTAIWSEP
+2253 IIYGNDSFIWSEIH
-2266 YSIKNKIGYTTEY
+2266 SIKNKISYITEY
-2279 AQSNDPINAPEENST
+2279 AAWDSSDTAPEEESDE
-2294 LWGEAKPENVNK
+2294 WKEAKPDTTDK
-2306 YVWTRTRTDW
+2306 YIWTRTTTNW
-2316 DTGLSTYSTPLC
+2316 DTGLVTHSTPIC
-2328 DTLTKK
+2328 DTLAKR
-2334 LQDSLQ
+2334 LQDSLN
-2340 QMGANVSELSEKGFV
+2340 QMGLSVSELSESGYVRIFD
-2355 KLYRNYIYLVD
+2355 NYIYLVNAEEMRD
-2366 REDMEDESD
+2366 VRAGIAM
-2375 GGVKGIQMGKE
+2375 GLGGIQFFKYPE
-2386 GIVYFSGAT
+2386 GDVPGET
-2395 GWNQDPT
+2395 RVETEWDE
-2402 KENNFSHYEVCSSVW
+2402 ENKVFKNVKYNSVW
-2417 DLGGTMNLQALMVEN
+2417 SLGGTMDLEALRVQN
-2432 ITASEIKDGTLKLGE
+2432 INASEIKDGILTLGE
-2447 ENTEGRLEVYKLNGK
+2447 DANTEGRLEVYKVNGK
-2462 KGSEVLLANGDGL
+2462 INGDDPVVKIDGNGVEVKLANGGWAKILDTNGIT
-2475 RVRLIDSQTQNV
+2475 LIDANNNLV
-2487 VGFITLSDTKG
+2487 F
-2498 FILSLGPDKDHQ
+2498 
-2510 TFVWGSDTNEKDENN
+2510 GSDTN
-2525 KDIINLDTFK
+2525 LDRFN
-2535 MTKAKVTSELNFD
+2535 MTKATVTSEINFD
-2548 SKIIVQPASFYGHQ
+2548 SKIIAQPTVLTDTNNIDHH
-2562 GLAFVRGGN
+2562 GLAFIRGGN

>member
-39 QDAAMGKYKVKY
+39 QDAAIGKYKVKY

-59 STTTDVTYA
+59 STTTDVTYT

-132 DSIVLYDSNNDINL
+132 DSVVLYDSDNDINL

-443 LQTDSEYTYSWGAVD
+443 LQTDSKYTYSWGAVD

-556 MGQEIPTSGIPGS
+556 MGQEIPASGIPGS
-569 AIKWKVPIEDTMII
+569 AIKWKVPIDDTMII

-589 TPTIEDG
+589 TPTVEDG

-605 LGYDIATKYNINAS
+605 LGYDIATRYNINAS

-733 SILKNKYTKNQSLNI
+733 SILQNKYTKNQSLNV

-758 AATGVVTFDA
+758 AATGAVTFDA
-768 TEYADPA
+768 TEYTDPA

-833 PFEIVTLNQD
+833 PFEIVTLNQG
-843 TDISESTTYIWEV
+843 TDISSTSTYIWEV

-899 NNGISVTTAIGSIQ
+899 NNGISVATEIGSIQ

-967 SIEESGEEVET
+967 SIEETGKEVET

-1098 CDINHKPFE
+1098 CDTNHKPFE

-1121 IDVSGVTCSF
+1121 IDVSGVTCTF

-1145 ANKNIVVTVNS
+1145 ANKNIIVTVNS

-1179 TWTQVQQFN
+1179 TWAQVQQFN
-1188 ISLGLQGTQGIQG
+1188 ISLGLQGTQGIPG
-1201 EPGPDGESSYFH
+1201 EPGPGGESSYFH

-1235 MGTYVDTTAED
+1235 MGTYVDKTAED
-1246 STNPND
+1246 STDPSD
-1252 YIWFKLE
+1252 YTWFKLE

-1279 SSSNTY
+1279 SSNTY
-1285 LRSQLSGPSASQ
+1285 LRSQLSGPSTSQ

-1312 YTITRVENNK
+1312 YTITRVNGNT
-1322 IFVGSS
+1322 ITVGSN
-1328 TEESILLNRSGSSD
+1328 TEEVILLNHSGSSD
-1342 TSSPIIRTVDYSG
+1342 TSSPITRTVDYSG
-1355 LVNGDLLRIDL
+1355 LAVGDLLRIDL

-1373 SSWHSSYGS
+1373 SSWYSSYGS

-1396 TMPNYN
+1396 TMSSYN

-1446 DDGAAGAPAYTV
+1446 EDGAAGAPAYTV

-1491 MTPTIGTITGQVTG
+1491 ITPTIGTITGQVTG

-1559 EDGTSPTAYS
+1559 KNGTSPTAYS

-1596 QTGNAAITNFTTGR
+1596 QTGNSAITNFTTGR

-1661 SIVSDGT
+1661 SIVLD
-1668 NGRGIS
+1668 
-1674 SITNYYLATSA
+1674 
-1685 SSGVTR
+1685 
-1691 STSGW
+1691 
-1696 TTAIQTMTAINQY
+1696 
-1709 LWNYEDIYY
+1709 
-1718 TNNTHTYTNPAIIG
+1718 
-1732 RYGQDGAAGKG
+1732 
-1743 IVSIV
+1743 
-1748 EYYAVN
+1748 
-1754 NSTTAPEDSE
+1754 
-1764 FSTTVKSPSSTNKYL
+1764 
-1779 WNYEKITYENPSS
+1779 
-1792 VVNTDKR
+1792 
-1799 IIGTYGR
+1799 
-1806 DGTNGTSPYISYLTN
+1806 GTSPYISYLTN

-1839 AYQGITEKD
+1839 AYQGITEKN

-1878 SSVAHPEITFSAT
+1878 SSVGHPEITFSAT
-1891 ADLPQTQTEQLKIKY
+1891 TLLPQTQTEQLEIKY
-1906 IISGENTE
+1906 IIAGENTE

-1982 VDVVSGQNG
+1982 VDIVSGQNG

-2018 ISSNVNIFDT
+2018 ISSNANIFDT

-2043 GRNYLAYTGVSKDI
+2043 GRNYLAYTGASKDI

-2181 STDWTPA
+2181 PTDWTPA
-2188 PEDVDNNI
+2188 PEDIDN
-2196 ADSNQTILNQVITNI
+2196 DI
-2211 EHYYFVTKDS
+2211 ETSIQGSFDRSIIRIDHYYLTTESTTKPSDVDWDDKQK
-2221 LRPTAVKEDQW
+2221 VKTV
-2232 SLDYPAT
+2232 YPAEKMQDGVT
-2239 AMEDEVSYVWQRDK
+2239 YVWQRDK
-2253 SIFGDKTAIWSEP
+2253 FVRGDGTTFTWSEA
-2266 YSIKNKIGYTTEY
+2266 YSIKNKVGYTTEY
-2279 AQSNDPINAPEENST
+2279 ATSLSSTDSPAEDSEE
-2294 LWGEAKPENVNK
+2294 WKEAKPDATEAADK
-2306 YVWTRTRTDW
+2306 YIWTRTSTTW
-2316 DTGLSTYSTPLC
+2316 DTGLITHSTPIC
-2328 DTLTKK
+2328 DTLTKQ

-2340 QMGANVSELSEKGFV
+2340 QMGKTISDLSDAGYV
-2355 KLYRNYIYLVD
+2355 KQFKNYIYLVD
-2366 REDMEDESD
+2366 NDDMKQVRS
-2375 GGVKGIQMGKE
+2375 GIAMGLGGIQFFMYPGKKP
-2386 GIVYFSGAT
+2386 GDQGYVAT
-2395 GWNQDPT
+2395 DWDEVNT
-2402 KENNFSHYEVCSSVW
+2402 KFKGVEYNSVW
-2417 DLGGTMNLQALMVEN
+2417 DLAGNMNLQALMVKN
-2432 ITASEIKDGTLKLGE
+2432 ITASKIQNGELKLGE
-2447 ENTEGRLEVYKLNGK
+2447 IENTEGSLQVFKTNGGTQLDVVK
-2462 KGSEVLLANGDGL
+2462 ADKDGL
-2475 RVRLIDSQTQNV
+2475 RIRLVDTKNNAV
-2487 VGFITLSDTKG
+2487 TVGFITLSDTKG
-2498 FILSLGPDKDHQ
+2498 FALSLGPDEDTQ
-2510 TFVWGSDTNEKDENN
+2510 TFVWGSDTNETDENN

-2548 SKIIVQPASFYGHQ
+2548 SKIIVQPASFYGHK
-2562 GLAFVRGGN
+2562 GLAFVRGGD